1 MIEVVDAIVD
11 GALHGVSLCVER
23 GEVVALIGHN
33 GSGKSTLG
41 RLVCGAQLPQSG
53 TVCVDGASTANVPGR
68 ALVRR
73 LVGYVGQNPADQTV
87 STIVSDELAFGLWN
101 IGCAEGEI
109 AERVASSLDAVG
121 LAGFEDR
128 EVSSLSGGE
137 LQRLVLAS
145 ALAMEPGYL
154 VLDEVTS
161 QIDSTFRSQF
171 RGLVARLAGRGVGV
185 VLVTHDP
192 LEVLSCNRVLV
203 LDAGKVIWSGA
214 PGSLLVDYRDL
225 WDWVLPPNDYADAL
239 RCAVADGFDLAGGF
253 APAHLATWLRSVRAD
268 VRSDA
273 GSPLDADRDSGIG
286 RVAGRHLD
294 DHIVFGRNLDD
305 VIVAGRDSDSA
316 SVFGHNSDACGV
328 SGRDSDTHSV
338 SGRDSDTH
346 SVSGRKS
353 DTQVSQNGDF
363 SPDKGANVRIQL
375 DNGGGV
381 RIPPENGANVRISP
395 DNGINIRIMPENASN
410 SSIPSDGAGAFSAI
424 SGNDRVTE
432 SEPAREASSLAF
444 SHVSIAYENAEVLN
458 DISLSIPSGRVTLI
472 AGRSGAGKTT
482 LACLAAGLTKAQSG
496 SVLLGGTAPV
506 PGEVALAFQNP
517 EQQLFLETVEHE
529 LAFAP
534 RNLGCSEDEVARRV
548 SDAASQL
555 EIKELLPSDPFCLSG
570 GQARRVALAS
580 ILTLSPRAVVLD
592 EPTAG
597 LDAPAR
603 AALHRLV
610 QDLACKGLPVLV
622 VSHDLEEWLA
632 AADQVVLLADGTI
645 AWQGTPGALASDMDA
660 FARAGLEPPESWQ
673 LRELLA
679 QAEKRDSAGV
689 NGATLAKTATRDQ
702 KAGAVQGPEGVEA
715 QEPRATA
722 ARDSKSTAARDSK
735 STAAQGPK
743 AAVAR
748 ALKGVATQE
757 PSSHGLGVAAK
768 PSRKD
773 AAGRGLEDVDAR
785 VKVTLLLV
793 ATAALFAARAP
804 WTLAMWAMLC
814 LLVLRASGIGGKAVA
829 HALKPVAL
837 LFAFVVCANLVSCDG
852 SADVAIAGGVGIST
866 VGAARAATAVA
877 RIIMLVCLALS
888 VATSTT
894 PTKLA
899 HACTSLMRPLGHIGV
914 PIEDVGLVLSMALR
928 FIPVVSEEAGRIRLA
943 QRARGVNFDEGSV
956 LRRVRAWA
964 AVLTP
969 LVVGLFR
976 RADRVAE
983 SMDARC
989 YGQRSSGQ
997 HRRVPLQPADKLVLL
1012 GGLVVMAVLTV
1023 LSYSI

>member
-41 RLVCGAQLPQSG
+41 RLVCGAQVPQSG
-53 TVCVDGASTANVPGR
+53 AVCVDGASTANVPGR

-128 EVSSLSGGE
+128 EVPSLSGGE

-145 ALAMEPGYL
+145 VLAMEPGYL

-225 WDWVLPPNDYADAL
+225 WDWVLPPNGYADAL
-239 RCAVADGFDLAGGF
+239 RRAVADGFDLAGGF
-253 APAHLATWLRSVRAD
+253 APAQLATWLRSVRAD
-268 VRSDA
+268 GCAGA
-273 GSPLDADRDSGIG
+273 GSPLDA
-286 RVAGRHLD
+286 AL
-294 DHIVFGRNLDD
+294 
-305 VIVAGRDSDSA
+305 DSDSA
-316 SVFGHNSDACGV
+316 SVFG
-328 SGRDSDTHSV
+328 RDSDTHGV
-338 SGRDSDTH
+338 VGRDSDA
-346 SVSGRKS
+346 
-353 DTQVSQNGDF
+353 QVSQNGDF
-363 SPDKGANVRIQL
+363 SPDKGDNVRIL
-375 DNGGGV
+375 PDNEGRV
-381 RIPPENGANVRISP
+381 RIAPENGLDVRV
-395 DNGINIRIMPENASN
+395 MPENASG
-410 SSIPSDGAGAFSAI
+410 SSIPSDDVGALSAI
-424 SGNDRVTE
+424 SENDCGTE
-432 SEPAREASSLAF
+432 GKPVREASSLAF
-444 SHVSIAYENAEVLN
+444 GHVSISYENAEVLN
-458 DISLSIPSGRVTLI
+458 DISLSVPSGRVTLI

-548 SDAASQL
+548 SEAASQL

-603 AALHRLV
+603 SALHRLV
-610 QDLACKGLPVLV
+610 QDIACRGLPVLV

-632 AADQVVLLADGTI
+632 IADQVILLADGTI
-645 AWQGTPGALASDMDA
+645 AWQGTPDALASDIDA

-673 LRELLA
+673 LRELLV

-689 NGATLAKTATRDQ
+689 NGVVPVETAAQ
-702 KAGAVQGPEGVEA
+702 GQEAGTARGPEGSA
-715 QEPRATA
+715 TQEPEGSV
-722 ARDSKSTAARDSK
+722 ARDSKSA
-735 STAAQGPK
+735 AAQGPMAG
-743 AAVAR
+743 AAQEPEGTSA
-748 ALKGVATQE
+748 QE
-757 PSSHGLGVAAK
+757 PSSHGSEVAAK
-768 PSRKD
+768 PGRKD
-773 AAGRGLEDVDAR
+773 TAGRGLERVDAR
-785 VKVTLLLV
+785 VKVILLLV
-793 ATAALFAARAP
+793 ATASLFAARAP
-804 WTLAMWAMLC
+804 WALAIWAMLC

-829 HALKPVAL
+829 RALKPVAL
-837 LFAFVVCANLVSCDG
+837 LFAFIVCANLVSCDG
-852 SADVAIAGGVGIST
+852 SADVAFAGSVGIST
-866 VGAARAATAVA
+866 VGAARAVTAVA

-888 VATSTT
+888 VAESTT

>member
-41 RLVCGAQLPQSG
+41 RLACGAQLPQFG
-53 TVCVDGASTANVPGR
+53 AVCVDGASTANVPGR

-87 STIVSDELAFGLWN
+87 SNIVSDELAFGLWN

-109 AERVASSLDAVG
+109 TERVASSLDAVG

-128 EVSSLSGGE
+128 EVPSLSGGE

-145 ALAMEPGYL
+145 VLAMEPGYL

-171 RGLVARLAGRGVGV
+171 RSLVARLAGRGVGV

-225 WDWVLPPNDYADAL
+225 WDWVLPPNDYADTL

-268 VRSDA
+268 VRAGA

-286 RVAGRHLD
+286 RIA
-294 DHIVFGRNLDD
+294 
-305 VIVAGRDSDSA
+305 
-316 SVFGHNSDACGV
+316 GHNSDACG
-328 SGRDSDTHSV
+328 V

-353 DTQVSQNGDF
+353 DTQVSQNGEI
-363 SPDKGANVRIQL
+363 SPDKGANVRIQ
-375 DNGGGV
+375 
-381 RIPPENGANVRISP
+381 P

-432 SEPAREASSLAF
+432 GEPAREASSLAF

-472 AGRSGAGKTT
+472 VGRSGAGKTT

-689 NGATLAKTATRDQ
+689 NGATSAKTATRDQ
-702 KAGAVQGPEGVEA
+702 ETGAVQGPEGVEA

-722 ARDSKSTAARDSK
+722 ARDSKSTAA
-735 STAAQGPK
+735 QGSK

-785 VKVTLLLV
+785 VKVILLLV
-793 ATAALFAARAP
+793 ATTALFAARAP
-804 WTLAMWAMLC
+804 WTLAVWAMLC

-829 HALKPVAL
+829 RALKPVAL
-837 LFAFVVCANLVSCDG
+837 LFAFIVCANLVSCDG
-852 SADVAIAGGVGIST
+852 SADVAIAGSVGIST

>member
-11 GALHGVSLCVER
+11 GAFHGVSLCVER

-53 TVCVDGASTANVPGR
+53 AVCVDGASTANVPGR

-87 STIVSDELAFGLWN
+87 STIVSGELAFGLWN

-128 EVSSLSGGE
+128 EVPSLSGGE

-145 ALAMEPGYL
+145 VLAMEPCYL

-171 RGLVARLAGRGVGV
+171 RSLVARLAGRGVGV

-239 RCAVADGFDLAGGF
+239 RCAVADGFDLADGF
-253 APAHLATWLRSVRAD
+253 APAHLAAWLRSVRAD
-268 VRSDA
+268 VRSGA
-273 GSPLDADRDSGIG
+273 GSPLDADLDSGIG
-286 RVAGRHLD
+286 RVAG
-294 DHIVFGRNLDD
+294 N
-305 VIVAGRDSDSA
+305 
-316 SVFGHNSDACGV
+316 NSDA
-328 SGRDSDTHSV
+328 HSV
-338 SGRDSDTH
+338 VGRISY
-346 SVSGRKS
+346 
-353 DTQVSQNGDF
+353 TQVSQNGEI
-363 SPDKGANVRIQL
+363 SPDKGADVRIS
-375 DNGGGV
+375 
-381 RIPPENGANVRISP
+381 PENGASIRIAP
-395 DNGINIRIMPENASN
+395 ENGINIRIMPENASN

-424 SGNDRVTE
+424 SGNDRVAE
-432 SEPAREASSLAF
+432 GEPAREASSLAF

-689 NGATLAKTATRDQ
+689 NGATSAKTATRDQ
-702 KAGAVQGPEGVEA
+702 EAGAVRGPEGVEA
-715 QEPRATA
+715 QEPRA
-722 ARDSKSTAARDSK
+722 TAARDSK

-773 AAGRGLEDVDAR
+773 AAGRGLEGVDAR

-837 LFAFVVCANLVSCDG
+837 LFAFIVCANLVSCDG

-899 HACTSLMRPLGHIGV
+899 HACTSLMRPLGHFGV

>member
-1 MIEVVDAIVD
+1 MIEIVDAIVD
-11 GALHGVSLCVER
+11 GALYGVSLCVER

-53 TVCVDGASTANVPGR
+53 AVCVDGASTANVPGR

-109 AERVASSLDAVG
+109 AERVANSLDAVG

-128 EVSSLSGGE
+128 EVQSLSGGE

-145 ALAMEPGYL
+145 VLAMEPGYL

-161 QIDSTFRSQF
+161 QIDSTFRSKF
-171 RGLVARLAGRGVGV
+171 RSLVARLAGRGVGV

-214 PGSLLVDYRDL
+214 PGSLLVDNRDL
-225 WDWVLPPNDYADAL
+225 WDWVLPPNGYADAL
-239 RCAVADGFDLAGGF
+239 RRAVADGFDLAGGF
-253 APAHLATWLRSVRAD
+253 APAQLATWLRSVRAN
-268 VRSDA
+268 VRTGA
-273 GSPLDADRDSGIG
+273 GSPLDAGLDSGIA
-286 RVAGRHLD
+286 RVAERHLD
-294 DHIVFGRNLDD
+294 DRIVFGRNLDEAL
-305 VIVAGRDSDSA
+305 VVGRDSY
-316 SVFGHNSDACGV
+316 
-328 SGRDSDTHSV
+328 THSV
-338 SGRDSDTH
+338 VGRNSYA
-346 SVSGRKS
+346 
-353 DTQVSQNGDF
+353 QASQNGDF
-363 SPDKGANVRIQL
+363 SPDKGTNVRIL
-375 DNGGGV
+375 PDKEG
-381 RIPPENGANVRISP
+381 RVRISP
-395 DNGINIRIMPENASN
+395 ENGLDVRVMPENASN
-410 SSIPSDGAGAFSAI
+410 SSIPSDNTAVFSAI
-424 SGNDRVTE
+424 SENDCGTE
-432 SEPAREASSLAF
+432 GKPVREASSLAF
-444 SHVSIAYENAEVLN
+444 GHASIAYENAEVLN

-496 SVLLGGTAPV
+496 SVLLGGAAPV

-534 RNLGCSEDEVARRV
+534 RNLGCSEVEVARRV
-548 SDAASQL
+548 SEATSQL
-555 EIKELLPSDPFCLSG
+555 EIKDLLPSDPFCLSG

-603 AALHRLV
+603 AALHCLV

-632 AADQVVLLADGTI
+632 IADQVILLADGTI
-645 AWQGTPGALASDMDA
+645 AWQGTPDALASDIDA

-673 LRELLA
+673 LRELLV

-689 NGATLAKTATRDQ
+689 NGVVPVETAAQ
-702 KAGAVQGPEGVEA
+702 GQEAGTARGPEGSVA
-715 QEPRATA
+715 Q
-722 ARDSKSTAARDSK
+722 DSK

-743 AAVAR
+743 AGAAQEPEGTS
-748 ALKGVATQE
+748 AQE
-757 PSSHGLGVAAK
+757 PSSHGSEVAAK
-768 PSRKD
+768 PGRKD
-773 AAGRGLEDVDAR
+773 AAERGLEGVDAR
-785 VKVTLLLV
+785 VKVILLLV

-804 WTLAMWAMLC
+804 WTLAVWAMLC

-829 HALKPVAL
+829 RALKPVAL
-837 LFAFVVCANLVSCDG
+837 LFAFIVCANLVSCDG
-852 SADVAIAGGVGIST
+852 SADVAIAGSVGIST

-888 VATSTT
+888 VAESTT

-989 YGQRSSGQ
+989 YGQRSSGK

>member
-53 TVCVDGASTANVPGR
+53 AVCVDGASTANVPGR

-128 EVSSLSGGE
+128 EVPSLSGGE

-145 ALAMEPGYL
+145 VLAMEPGYL

-225 WDWVLPPNDYADAL
+225 WDWALPPNDYADAL

-253 APAHLATWLRSVRAD
+253 APAQLATWLRSVRAD
-268 VRSDA
+268 GCAGA
-273 GSPLDADRDSGIG
+273 GSLLD
-286 RVAGRHLD
+286 
-294 DHIVFGRNLDD
+294 
-305 VIVAGRDSDSA
+305 AGRDFDSA
-316 SVFGHNSDACGV
+316 SVSERNSDACGV
-328 SGRDSDTHSV
+328 FGRDSDA
-338 SGRDSDTH
+338 
-346 SVSGRKS
+346 
-353 DTQVSQNGDF
+353 QVSQNGDF
-363 SPDKGANVRIQL
+363 SPDKGDNVRIL
-375 DNGGGV
+375 PDKEG
-381 RIPPENGANVRISP
+381 RVRISP
-395 DNGINIRIMPENASN
+395 ENGTNARIAPDNGIGVRIMPENASD
-410 SSIPSDGAGAFSAI
+410 SSIPSDDAGAFNEI
-424 SGNDRVTE
+424 SENDCGTE
-432 SEPAREASSLAF
+432 GKPAREVSSLAF
-444 SHVSIAYENAEVLN
+444 SHVSIAYENAEALN

-517 EQQLFLETVEHE
+517 EQQLFLEKVEYE

-580 ILTLSPRAVVLD
+580 ILTLNPRAVVLD

-610 QDLACKGLPVLV
+610 RDIACKGLPVLV

-632 AADQVVLLADGTI
+632 IADQVVLLADGTI
-645 AWQGTPGALASDMDA
+645 AWQGTPGALASDIDA

-673 LRELLA
+673 LRELLV
-679 QAEKRDSAGV
+679 QAEKRDSTGV
-689 NGATLAKTATRDQ
+689 NGVVPVETAAQ
-702 KAGAVQGPEGVEA
+702 GQEAGTARGPEGSA
-715 QEPRATA
+715 TQEPEG
-722 ARDSKSTAARDSK
+722 SVARDSK

-743 AAVAR
+743 ATAAR
-748 ALKGVATQE
+748 ELKGVATQE
-757 PSSHGLGVAAK
+757 PSSHGSEVAAK
-768 PSRKD
+768 PGRKD
-773 AAGRGLEDVDAR
+773 AAGRGLEGVDAR
-785 VKVTLLLV
+785 VKVILLLV

-804 WTLAMWAMLC
+804 WALAMWAMLC

-829 HALKPVAL
+829 RALKPVAL
-837 LFAFVVCANLVSCDG
+837 LFAFIVCANLVSCDG
-852 SADVAIAGGVGIST
+852 SADVAIAGSVGIST
-866 VGAARAATAVA
+866 VGAARAVTAVA

-888 VATSTT
+888 VAASTT

-899 HACTSLMRPLGHIGV
+899 HACTSLMRPLGHFGV

-997 HRRVPLQPADKLVLL
+997 HRRAPLQPADKLVLL

>member
-145 ALAMEPGYL
+145 VLAMEPGYL

-171 RGLVARLAGRGVGV
+171 RGLVARFAGRGVGV

-225 WDWVLPPNDYADAL
+225 WDWVLPPIDYADAL

-268 VRSDA
+268 VRSGA
-273 GSPLDADRDSGIG
+273 GSPLDADRDSDNG
-286 RVAGRHLD
+286 RIA
-294 DHIVFGRNLDD
+294 
-305 VIVAGRDSDSA
+305 
-316 SVFGHNSDACGV
+316 GHN
-328 SGRDSDTHSV
+328 
-338 SGRDSDTH
+338 SDTH

-363 SPDKGANVRIQL
+363 SPDKGANVRIQP

-395 DNGINIRIMPENASN
+395 ENGINIRIMPENASN

-424 SGNDRVTE
+424 SGIDRGAE
-432 SEPAREASSLAF
+432 GEPAREASSLAF

-632 AADQVVLLADGTI
+632 IADQVVLLADGTI
-645 AWQGTPGALASDMDA
+645 AWQGTPGALASDMGA

-689 NGATLAKTATRDQ
+689 NGATSAKIATRDQ
-702 KAGAVQGPEGVEA
+702 EAGAAQGPEGVEA

-722 ARDSKSTAARDSK
+722 ARDSKSM
-735 STAAQGPK
+735 AAQGPK

-757 PSSHGLGVAAK
+757 SSSHGLGVAAK
-768 PSRKD
+768 SGRKD
-773 AAGRGLEDVDAR
+773 TAGRGLEGVDAR

-837 LFAFVVCANLVSCDG
+837 LFAFIVCANLVSCDG

>member
-1 MIEVVDAIVD
+1 MIEVVDTIVD

-53 TVCVDGASTANVPGR
+53 TVCVDGASTANVPER

-128 EVSSLSGGE
+128 EVPSLSGGE

-145 ALAMEPGYL
+145 VLAMEPGYL

-171 RGLVARLAGRGVGV
+171 RSLVACLAGRGVGV

-253 APAHLATWLRSVRAD
+253 APAHLATWLRSVRAEG
-268 VRSDA
+268 RAGA
-273 GSPLDADRDSGIG
+273 GSPLDA
-286 RVAGRHLD
+286 
-294 DHIVFGRNLDD
+294 
-305 VIVAGRDSDSA
+305 GRDSDNGRIA
-316 SVFGHNSDACGV
+316 GHNSDACG
-328 SGRDSDTHSV
+328 V

-363 SPDKGANVRIQL
+363 SPDKGANVRISP

-395 DNGINIRIMPENASN
+395 ENGINIRIMPDNASN
-410 SSIPSDGAGAFSAI
+410 FSIPSDGAGAFSAI
-424 SGNDRVTE
+424 SGNDRGAE
-432 SEPAREASSLAF
+432 DEPAREASSLAF

-482 LACLAAGLTKAQSG
+482 LACLAAGLAKAQSG

-603 AALHRLV
+603 AALHCLV

-689 NGATLAKTATRDQ
+689 NGATSAKTATRDQ
-702 KAGAVQGPEGVEA
+702 EAGAVQGPEGVEA
-715 QEPRATA
+715 QEPRA
-722 ARDSKSTAARDSK
+722 TAARDSK

-837 LFAFVVCANLVSCDG
+837 LFAFIVCANLVSCDG
-852 SADVAIAGGVGIST
+852 SADVAIAGSVGIST

-899 HACTSLMRPLGHIGV
+899 RACTSLMRPLGHIGV

>member
-41 RLVCGAQLPQSG
+41 RLVCGAELPQSG

-109 AERVASSLDAVG
+109 TERVASSLDAVG

-128 EVSSLSGGE
+128 EVPSLSGGE

-145 ALAMEPGYL
+145 VLAMEPGYL

-171 RGLVARLAGRGVGV
+171 RSLVARLAGRGVGV

-268 VRSDA
+268 VRSGA
-273 GSPLDADRDSGIG
+273 GSPLDADLDSGIG
-286 RVAGRHLD
+286 RIAGRHLD

-305 VIVAGRDSDSA
+305 AIVSGRDSDSA
-316 SVFGHNSDACGV
+316 SVFGHNSD
-328 SGRDSDTHSV
+328 
-338 SGRDSDTH
+338 TH

-353 DTQVSQNGDF
+353 DAQASQNGDI
-363 SPDKGANVRIQL
+363 SPDKGDNVRIQP

-395 DNGINIRIMPENASN
+395 DNGINIRIMPENDSN

-424 SGNDRVTE
+424 SGNDRGTE
-432 SEPAREASSLAF
+432 GEPAREASSLAF

-482 LACLAAGLTKAQSG
+482 LACLAAGLAKAQSG

-632 AADQVVLLADGTI
+632 IADQVVLLADGTI
-645 AWQGTPGALASDMDA
+645 AWQGTPAALASDMDA
-660 FARAGLEPPESWQ
+660 FARAGLKPPESWQ

-689 NGATLAKTATRDQ
+689 NGATSVEA
-702 KAGAVQGPEGVEA
+702 AVQGQEAGAARGPEGSVA
-715 QEPRATA
+715 Q
-722 ARDSKSTAARDSK
+722 DSK
-735 STAAQGPK
+735 STAAQGPMAG
-743 AAVAR
+743 AAQEPEGTSA
-748 ALKGVATQE
+748 QE
-757 PSSHGLGVAAK
+757 PSSHGSEVAAR
-768 PSRKD
+768 PGRKD
-773 AAGRGLEDVDAR
+773 AAGRGLEGVDAR

-829 HALKPVAL
+829 RALKPVAL
-837 LFAFVVCANLVSCDG
+837 LFAFIVCANLVSCDG
-852 SADVAIAGGVGIST
+852 SADVAIAGSVGIST
-866 VGAARAATAVA
+866 VGAARAATAMA

>member
-41 RLVCGAQLPQSG
+41 RLVCGAQVPQSG
-53 TVCVDGASTANVPGR
+53 AVCVDGASTANVPGR

-128 EVSSLSGGE
+128 EVPSLSGGE

-145 ALAMEPGYL
+145 VLAMEPGYL

-171 RGLVARLAGRGVGV
+171 RSLVARLAGRGVGV

-253 APAHLATWLRSVRAD
+253 APTQLAMWFRSVRAEG
-268 VRSDA
+268 RAGA
-273 GSPLDADRDSGIG
+273 GSPLDAGRDSGIG
-286 RVAGRHLD
+286 RVAGHNSD
-294 DHIVFGRNLDD
+294 THS
-305 VIVAGRDSDSA
+305 VAGRDSDA
-316 SVFGHNSDACGV
+316 QA
-328 SGRDSDTHSV
+328 
-338 SGRDSDTH
+338 
-346 SVSGRKS
+346 
-353 DTQVSQNGDF
+353 SQNGDF
-363 SPDKGANVRIQL
+363 SPDKGANVRIQP

-410 SSIPSDGAGAFSAI
+410 SSISSDGAGAFSAI
-424 SGNDRVTE
+424 SGNDRGAE
-432 SEPAREASSLAF
+432 GEPAREASSLAF

-534 RNLGCSEDEVARRV
+534 RNLGCSEDKVARRV

-555 EIKELLPSDPFCLSG
+555 EIKELLPSDPFSLSG

-632 AADQVVLLADGTI
+632 AADQVVLLADSTI
-645 AWQGTPGALASDMDA
+645 AWQGTPGALASDMGA

-689 NGATLAKTATRDQ
+689 NGATSAKTATRDQ
-702 KAGAVQGPEGVEA
+702 EAGAARGPEGVEA
-715 QEPRATA
+715 QEPRA
-722 ARDSKSTAARDSK
+722 TAARDSK

-773 AAGRGLEDVDAR
+773 TAGRGLEGVDAR

-793 ATAALFAARAP
+793 ATAVLFAARAP
-804 WTLAMWAMLC
+804 WTLAVWAMLC

-829 HALKPVAL
+829 RALKPVAL
-837 LFAFVVCANLVSCDG
+837 LFAFIVCANLVSCDG
-852 SADVAIAGGVGIST
+852 SADVAIAGSVGIST

-888 VATSTT
+888 VAASTT

-899 HACTSLMRPLGHIGV
+899 HACTSLMGPLGHIGV

-943 QRARGVNFDEGSV
+943 QRSRGVNFDEGSV

-997 HRRVPLQPADKLVLL
+997 YRRMPLQPADKLVLL

>member
-53 TVCVDGASTANVPGR
+53 AVCVDGAFTANVPGR

-101 IGCAEGEI
+101 IGCTEGEI
-109 AERVASSLDAVG
+109 AERVANSLDAVG

-128 EVSSLSGGE
+128 EVQSLSGGE

-145 ALAMEPGYL
+145 VLAMEPGYL

-171 RGLVARLAGRGVGV
+171 RDLVARLAGRGVGV

-192 LEVLSCNRVLV
+192 LEVLSCNRALV

-225 WDWVLPPNDYADAL
+225 WDWVLPPNGYADAL
-239 RCAVADGFDLAGGF
+239 RRAVTDGFDLAGGF
-253 APAHLATWLRSVRAD
+253 APAQLATWLRSVRAD
-268 VRSDA
+268 VRIGA
-273 GSPLDADRDSGIG
+273 GSPLDAGLDSY
-286 RVAGRHLD
+286 
-294 DHIVFGRNLDD
+294 
-305 VIVAGRDSDSA
+305 SA
-316 SVFGHNSDACGV
+316 
-328 SGRDSDTHSV
+328 SV
-338 SGRDSDTH
+338 SGRDSDACG
-346 SVSGRKS
+346 VFGRDS
-353 DTQVSQNGDF
+353 DAQVSQNGDF
-363 SPDKGANVRIQL
+363 SPDKGANVRIPPDKEGRVGISL
-375 DNGGGV
+375 ENGIGV
-381 RIPPENGANVRISP
+381 RIV
-395 DNGINIRIMPENASN
+395 PENASG

-424 SGNDRVTE
+424 SGNNRGVED
-432 SEPAREASSLAF
+432 EPVREASSLAF
-444 SHVSIAYENAEVLN
+444 SHVSIAYENADVLN
-458 DISLSIPSGRVTLI
+458 DISLSVPSGRVTLI

-548 SDAASQL
+548 SEAASQL

-580 ILTLSPRAVVLD
+580 ILTLNPRAVVLD

-610 QDLACKGLPVLV
+610 QDIACKGLPVLV

-632 AADQVVLLADGTI
+632 IADQVVLLADGTI
-645 AWQGTPGALASDMDA
+645 AWQGTPAALASDIDA

-673 LRELLA
+673 LRELLV

-689 NGATLAKTATRDQ
+689 NGATSVEA
-702 KAGAVQGPEGVEA
+702 AVQGQEAGAARGPEGSVA
-715 QEPRATA
+715 Q
-722 ARDSKSTAARDSK
+722 DSR
-735 STAAQGPK
+735 STAAQGPMAG
-743 AAVAR
+743 AAQEPEGTSA
-748 ALKGVATQE
+748 QE
-757 PSSHGLGVAAK
+757 PSSHGSEVAAR
-768 PSRKD
+768 PGRKD
-773 AAGRGLEDVDAR
+773 AAGRGLEGVDAR
-785 VKVTLLLV
+785 VKVILLLV

-804 WTLAMWAMLC
+804 WALAMWAMLC

-829 HALKPVAL
+829 RALKPVAL
-837 LFAFVVCANLVSCDG
+837 LFAFIVCANLVSCDG
-852 SADVAIAGGVGIST
+852 SADVAIAGSVGIST

-888 VATSTT
+888 VAASTT

-989 YGQRSSGQ
+989 YGQRSSGK

-1012 GGLVVMAVLTV
+1012 GGLVVMAALTV

>member
-41 RLVCGAQLPQSG
+41 GLVCGAQLPQSG

-128 EVSSLSGGE
+128 EVPSLSGGE

-145 ALAMEPGYL
+145 VLAMEPGYL

-171 RGLVARLAGRGVGV
+171 RSLVARLAGRGVGV

-192 LEVLSCNRVLV
+192 LEVLSSNRVLV

-253 APAHLATWLRSVRAD
+253 APAHLATWLRSVRAEG
-268 VRSDA
+268 RAGA
-273 GSPLDADRDSGIG
+273 GSP
-286 RVAGRHLD
+286 H
-294 DHIVFGRNLDD
+294 D
-305 VIVAGRDSDSA
+305 VGRDSDNGRIA
-316 SVFGHNSDACGV
+316 GHNSDA
-328 SGRDSDTHSV
+328 HSV
-338 SGRDSDTH
+338 VRRISY
-346 SVSGRKS
+346 
-353 DTQVSQNGDF
+353 TQVSQNGEN
-363 SPDKGANVRIQL
+363 SPDKGANVRIS
-375 DNGGGV
+375 
-381 RIPPENGANVRISP
+381 PE
-395 DNGINIRIMPENASN
+395 NGINIRIMPENDSN

-432 SEPAREASSLAF
+432 GEPAREASSLAF

-645 AWQGTPGALASDMDA
+645 AWQGTPGALASDIDA

-689 NGATLAKTATRDQ
+689 NGATSAKTATRDQ
-702 KAGAVQGPEGVEA
+702 EAGAARGSEGVEA

-722 ARDSKSTAARDSK
+722 ARDSKSTAA
-735 STAAQGPK
+735 QGPK
-743 AAVAR
+743 ATVAR
-748 ALKGVATQE
+748 ALKGAATQE
-757 PSSHGLGVAAK
+757 PSSHGSEIAAK

-773 AAGRGLEDVDAR
+773 TAGSGLEGVDAR
-785 VKVTLLLV
+785 VEVTLLLV

-837 LFAFVVCANLVSCDG
+837 LFAFIVCANLVSCDG
-852 SADVAIAGGVGIST
+852 SADVAIAGSVGIST
-866 VGAARAATAVA
+866 VGAARAATAVS
-877 RIIMLVCLALS
+877 RVIMLVCLALS

-1012 GGLVVMAVLTV
+1012 GGLVVMAALTV

>member
-1 MIEVVDAIVD
+1 MIEIVDAIVD

-41 RLVCGAQLPQSG
+41 RLVCGTQLPQSG
-53 TVCVDGASTANVPGR
+53 AVCVDGASTANVPGR

-101 IGCAEGEI
+101 IGCTEGEI
-109 AERVASSLDAVG
+109 AERVANSLDAVG

-128 EVSSLSGGE
+128 EVQSLSGGE

-145 ALAMEPGYL
+145 VLAMEPGYL

-171 RGLVARLAGRGVGV
+171 RDLVARLAGRGVGV

-192 LEVLSCNRVLV
+192 LEVLSCNRALV

-225 WDWVLPPNDYADAL
+225 WDWVLPPNGYADAL
-239 RCAVADGFDLAGGF
+239 RRAVTDGFDLAGGF
-253 APAHLATWLRSVRAD
+253 APAQLATWLRSVRAD
-268 VRSDA
+268 VRIGA
-273 GSPLDADRDSGIG
+273 GSPLDAGLDSY
-286 RVAGRHLD
+286 
-294 DHIVFGRNLDD
+294 
-305 VIVAGRDSDSA
+305 SA
-316 SVFGHNSDACGV
+316 
-328 SGRDSDTHSV
+328 SV
-338 SGRDSDTH
+338 SGRDSDACG
-346 SVSGRKS
+346 VFGRDS
-353 DTQVSQNGDF
+353 DAQVSQNGDF
-363 SPDKGANVRIQL
+363 SPDKGANVRIPPDKEGRVGISL
-375 DNGGGV
+375 ENGIGV
-381 RIPPENGANVRISP
+381 RIV
-395 DNGINIRIMPENASN
+395 PENASG

-424 SGNDRVTE
+424 SGNNRGVED
-432 SEPAREASSLAF
+432 EPVREASSLAF
-444 SHVSIAYENAEVLN
+444 SHVSIAYENADVLN
-458 DISLSIPSGRVTLI
+458 DISLSVPSGRVTLI

-548 SDAASQL
+548 GEAASQL

-603 AALHRLV
+603 SALHRLV
-610 QDLACKGLPVLV
+610 QDIACKGLPVLV

-632 AADQVVLLADGTI
+632 IADQVVLLADGTI
-645 AWQGTPGALASDMDA
+645 AWKGTPGALASDIDA

-673 LRELLA
+673 LRELLV

-689 NGATLAKTATRDQ
+689 NGVVPVETAAQ
-702 KAGAVQGPEGVEA
+702 GQEAGTARGPEGSA
-715 QEPRATA
+715 TQEPEG
-722 ARDSKSTAARDSK
+722 SVARDSK

-743 AAVAR
+743 ATAAR
-748 ALKGVATQE
+748 ELKGVATQE
-757 PSSHGLGVAAK
+757 PSSHGSEVAAK
-768 PSRKD
+768 PGRKD
-773 AAGRGLEDVDAR
+773 AAGRGLEGVDAR

-804 WTLAMWAMLC
+804 WALAMWAMLC

-829 HALKPVAL
+829 RALKPVAL
-837 LFAFVVCANLVSCDG
+837 LFAFIVCANLVSCDG
-852 SADVAIAGGVGIST
+852 SADVAIAGSVGIST

-888 VATSTT
+888 VAASTT

-899 HACTSLMRPLGHIGV
+899 QACTSLMRPLGHIGV
-914 PIEDVGLVLSMALR
+914 PIEDVGLVLAMALR

-964 AVLTP
+964 AVFTP

-989 YGQRSSGQ
+989 YGQRSSGKY
-997 HRRVPLQPADKLVLL
+997 RRVPLQPADKLVLL

>member
-53 TVCVDGASTANVPGR
+53 AVCVDGSSTANVPGR

-109 AERVASSLDAVG
+109 TERVASSLDAVG

-128 EVSSLSGGE
+128 EVPSLSGGE

-145 ALAMEPGYL
+145 VLAMEPGYL

-171 RGLVARLAGRGVGV
+171 RSLVARLAGRGVGV

-239 RCAVADGFDLAGGF
+239 RRAVADGFDLAGGF
-253 APAHLATWLRSVRAD
+253 APAQLATWLRCVRAEG
-268 VRSDA
+268 RAGA
-273 GSPLDADRDSGIG
+273 GSPLDAGRDSDNG
-286 RVAGRHLD
+286 RIAGHNSD
-294 DHIVFGRNLDD
+294 AHSVVGRNLDD

-316 SVFGHNSDACGV
+316 SVFGHNSGACG
-328 SGRDSDTHSV
+328 V

-363 SPDKGANVRIQL
+363 SPDNGANVRISP

-395 DNGINIRIMPENASN
+395 ENGINIRIMPENASN
-410 SSIPSDGAGAFSAI
+410 SSIPSDDAGAFSTI
-424 SGNDRVTE
+424 SGNDRGAE
-432 SEPAREASSLAF
+432 GEPAREASSLAF

-555 EIKELLPSDPFCLSG
+555 EIEELLPSDPFFLSG

-645 AWQGTPGALASDMDA
+645 AWQGTPGELASDMDA

-689 NGATLAKTATRDQ
+689 NGATSAKTATRDQ
-702 KAGAVQGPEGVEA
+702 EAGAVQGPEGVEA

-722 ARDSKSTAARDSK
+722 ARDSKG
-735 STAAQGPK
+735 TAAQGPK

-748 ALKGVATQE
+748 ASKGVATQE
-757 PSSHGLGVAAK
+757 PSSHGSEIAAK
-768 PSRKD
+768 SGRKD
-773 AAGRGLEDVDAR
+773 AAGRGLEGVDAR

-829 HALKPVAL
+829 RALKPVAL
-837 LFAFVVCANLVSCDG
+837 LFAFIVCANLVSCDG
-852 SADVAIAGGVGIST
+852 SADVAIAGSVGIST
-866 VGAARAATAVA
+866 VGATRAATAVS

>member
-109 AERVASSLDAVG
+109 AERVANSLDAVG

-128 EVSSLSGGE
+128 EVPSLSGGE

-145 ALAMEPGYL
+145 VLAMEPGYL

-171 RGLVARLAGRGVGV
+171 RGLVERLAGRGVGV

-239 RCAVADGFDLAGGF
+239 RCAVADGFDLADGF
-253 APAHLATWLRSVRAD
+253 APAHLATWLRSVRAEG
-268 VRSDA
+268 RAGA
-273 GSPLDADRDSGIG
+273 GSPLDAGRDSGIG

-294 DHIVFGRNLDD
+294 DLIVFGRNLDD

-316 SVFGHNSDACGV
+316 SVFGRNSDACG
-328 SGRDSDTHSV
+328 
-338 SGRDSDTH
+338 
-346 SVSGRKS
+346 VSGRKS

-363 SPDKGANVRIQL
+363 S
-375 DNGGGV
+375 
-381 RIPPENGANVRISP
+381 PENGANVRISP
-395 DNGINIRIMPENASN
+395 DNGINIRIMPENDSN
-410 SSIPSDGAGAFSAI
+410 SSIPSDVAGTFSAI
-424 SGNDRVTE
+424 SGNDRGAE
-432 SEPAREASSLAF
+432 GEPAREASSLTF

-482 LACLAAGLTKAQSG
+482 LACLAAGLAKAQSG
-496 SVLLGGTAPV
+496 SVLLGGTVPV

-645 AWQGTPGALASDMDA
+645 AWQGTPGALASDIDA

-689 NGATLAKTATRDQ
+689 NGATSAKTATRDQ
-702 KAGAVQGPEGVEA
+702 EAGAARGPEGVEA

-722 ARDSKSTAARDSK
+722 ARDSKSTAA
-735 STAAQGPK
+735 QGPK
-743 AAVAR
+743 ATVAR
-748 ALKGVATQE
+748 TLKGAATQE
-757 PSSHGLGVAAK
+757 PSSHGSDVAAR

-773 AAGRGLEDVDAR
+773 TAGRGLEGVDAR

-804 WTLAMWAMLC
+804 WTLVMWAMLC

-829 HALKPVAL
+829 RALKPVAL
-837 LFAFVVCANLVSCDG
+837 LFAFIVCANLVSCDG

>member
-1 MIEVVDAIVD
+1 MIEIVDAIVD

-41 RLVCGAQLPQSG
+41 RLVCGAQVPQSG
-53 TVCVDGASTANVPGR
+53 AVCVDGASTANVPGR

-101 IGCAEGEI
+101 IGCTEGEI
-109 AERVASSLDAVG
+109 AERVANSLNAVG

-128 EVSSLSGGE
+128 EVQSLSGGE
-137 LQRLVLAS
+137 LQRLALAS
-145 ALAMEPGYL
+145 VLAMEPGYL

-171 RGLVARLAGRGVGV
+171 RSLVSRLAGRGVGV

-192 LEVLSCNRVLV
+192 LEVLSCNRALV

-225 WDWVLPPNDYADAL
+225 WDWVLPPNGYADPL
-239 RCAVADGFDLAGGF
+239 RRAVADGFDLAGGF
-253 APAHLATWLRSVRAD
+253 APAQLATWLRSVRAD
-268 VRSDA
+268 GCAGAGSLLDA
-273 GSPLDADRDSGIG
+273 GL
-286 RVAGRHLD
+286 
-294 DHIVFGRNLDD
+294 
-305 VIVAGRDSDSA
+305 DSDSA
-316 SVFGHNSDACGV
+316 SVFGRDSDARGV
-328 SGRDSDTHSV
+328 FGRDSDA
-338 SGRDSDTH
+338 
-346 SVSGRKS
+346 
-353 DTQVSQNGDF
+353 QVSQNGDF
-363 SPDKGANVRIQL
+363 SPDKGANVRIL
-375 DNGGGV
+375 PDNEGRV
-381 RIPPENGANVRISP
+381 RIRPDKGANVRISP
-395 DNGINIRIMPENASN
+395 ENGVDVRVMPENASN
-410 SSIPSDGAGAFSAI
+410 SPIPSDNTAVFSAI
-424 SGNDRVTE
+424 SENDCGTE
-432 SEPAREASSLAF
+432 GKPVREASSLAF
-444 SHVSIAYENAEVLN
+444 SHVSIAYENADVLN
-458 DISLSIPSGRVTLI
+458 DISLSVPSGRVTLI

-548 SDAASQL
+548 SEAASQL

-603 AALHRLV
+603 SALHRLV
-610 QDLACKGLPVLV
+610 QDIACKGLPVLV

-632 AADQVVLLADGTI
+632 IADQVILLADGTI
-645 AWQGTPGALASDMDA
+645 AWQGTPDALASDIDA

-673 LRELLA
+673 LRELLV

-689 NGATLAKTATRDQ
+689 NGATSVETAAQ
-702 KAGAVQGPEGVEA
+702 GQEAAAAWGSEGSVAQGPEGLAA
-715 QEPRATA
+715 QEPKATA
-722 ARDSKSTAARDSK
+722 AREM
-735 STAAQGPK
+735 
-743 AAVAR
+743 
-748 ALKGVATQE
+748 KGVATQE
-757 PSSHGLGVAAK
+757 PSSHGSEVAAK
-768 PSRKD
+768 PGQKD
-773 AAGRGLEDVDAR
+773 TAGRGLEGVDAR
-785 VKVTLLLV
+785 VKVILLLV
-793 ATAALFAARAP
+793 ATAALFSARAP
-804 WTLAMWAMLC
+804 WALAMWAMLC

-829 HALKPVAL
+829 RALKPVAL
-837 LFAFVVCANLVSCDG
+837 LFAFIVCANLVSCDG
-852 SADVAIAGGVGIST
+852 SADVAIAGSVGIST

-888 VATSTT
+888 VAASTT

-899 HACTSLMRPLGHIGV
+899 QACTSLMRPLGHIGV

-989 YGQRSSGQ
+989 YGQRSSGK

>member
-1 MIEVVDAIVD
+1 MIEIVDAIVD
-11 GALHGVSLCVER
+11 GALYGVSLCVER

-41 RLVCGAQLPQSG
+41 RLVCGTQLPQSG
-53 TVCVDGASTANVPGR
+53 AVCVDGASTANVPGR

-109 AERVASSLDAVG
+109 AERVANSLNAVG

-128 EVSSLSGGE
+128 EVQSLSGGE
-137 LQRLVLAS
+137 LQRLALAS
-145 ALAMEPGYL
+145 VLAMEPGYL

-171 RGLVARLAGRGVGV
+171 RSLVSRLAGRGVGV

-192 LEVLSCNRVLV
+192 LEVLSCNRALV

-225 WDWVLPPNDYADAL
+225 WDWVLPPNGYADAL
-239 RCAVADGFDLAGGF
+239 RRAVADGFDLAGGF
-253 APAHLATWLRSVRAD
+253 APAQLATWLRSVRAD
-268 VRSDA
+268 GCAGA
-273 GSPLDADRDSGIG
+273 GSPLDAGLDSYSAS
-286 RVAGRHLD
+286 VS
-294 DHIVFGRNLDD
+294 
-305 VIVAGRDSDSA
+305 GRDSDSA
-316 SVFGHNSDACGV
+316 SVFGRNLDDDLVAGRNSYAHGV
-328 SGRDSDTHSV
+328 VGRNSYA
-338 SGRDSDTH
+338 
-346 SVSGRKS
+346 
-353 DTQVSQNGDF
+353 QVPQNGDF
-363 SPDKGANVRIQL
+363 SPGKGANVRIL
-375 DNGGGV
+375 PDKEG
-381 RIPPENGANVRISP
+381 RVRISP
-395 DNGINIRIMPENASN
+395 ENGVDVRVMPENASN
-410 SSIPSDGAGAFSAI
+410 SPIPSDGAGAFSAI
-424 SGNDRVTE
+424 SENDCGTE
-432 SEPAREASSLAF
+432 GKPVREASSLAF
-444 SHVSIAYENAEVLN
+444 GNVSISYENAEVLN
-458 DISLSIPSGRVTLI
+458 DISLSVPSGRVTLI

-548 SDAASQL
+548 SEAASQL
-555 EIKELLPSDPFCLSG
+555 EIKELLPSYPFCLSG

-610 QDLACKGLPVLV
+610 RDIACKGLPVLV

-632 AADQVVLLADGTI
+632 IADQVILLADGTI
-645 AWQGTPGALASDMDA
+645 AWQGTPDALASDIDA

-673 LRELLA
+673 LRELLV

-689 NGATLAKTATRDQ
+689 NGVVPVETAAQ
-702 KAGAVQGPEGVEA
+702 GQEAGTARGPEGSA
-715 QEPRATA
+715 TQEPEG
-722 ARDSKSTAARDSK
+722 SVARDSK

-743 AAVAR
+743 ATATR
-748 ALKGVATQE
+748 ELKGVATQE
-757 PSSHGLGVAAK
+757 PSSHGSEVAAK
-768 PSRKD
+768 PGRKD
-773 AAGRGLEDVDAR
+773 AAGRGLEGVDAR
-785 VKVTLLLV
+785 VKVILLLV

-804 WTLAMWAMLC
+804 WALAMWAMLC

-829 HALKPVAL
+829 RALKPVAL
-837 LFAFVVCANLVSCDG
+837 LFAFIVCANLVSCDG
-852 SADVAIAGGVGIST
+852 SADVAIAGSVGIST

-888 VATSTT
+888 VAASTT

-989 YGQRSSGQ
+989 YGQRSSGK

-1012 GGLVVMAVLTV
+1012 GGLVVMAALTV

>member
-128 EVSSLSGGE
+128 EVPSLSGGE

-145 ALAMEPGYL
+145 VLAMEPGYL

-171 RGLVARLAGRGVGV
+171 RSLVARLVGRGVGV

-239 RCAVADGFDLAGGF
+239 RCAVADGFDLVGGF
-253 APAHLATWLRSVRAD
+253 APAHLATWLRSVRAEG
-268 VRSDA
+268 RAGA
-273 GSPLDADRDSGIG
+273 GSPLDA
-286 RVAGRHLD
+286 
-294 DHIVFGRNLDD
+294 
-305 VIVAGRDSDSA
+305 GRDSDNGRIA
-316 SVFGHNSDACGV
+316 GHNSDAHGV
-328 SGRDSDTHSV
+328 V
-338 SGRDSDTH
+338 
-346 SVSGRKS
+346 GRKS

-363 SPDKGANVRIQL
+363 SPDKGANVRIQPDKGDNVRIQP

-395 DNGINIRIMPENASN
+395 DNGINIRIMPENDSN

-424 SGNDRVTE
+424 SGNDRGAE
-432 SEPAREASSLAF
+432 GEPAREASSLAF

-632 AADQVVLLADGTI
+632 IADQVVLLADGTI
-645 AWQGTPGALASDMDA
+645 AWQGTPGALASDIDA

-689 NGATLAKTATRDQ
+689 NGATSAKTATRDQ
-702 KAGAVQGPEGVEA
+702 EAGAARGPEGVEP

-722 ARDSKSTAARDSK
+722 ARDSKSTAA
-735 STAAQGPK
+735 QGPK
-743 AAVAR
+743 ATVAR
-748 ALKGVATQE
+748 TLKGAATQE
-757 PSSHGLGVAAK
+757 PSSHGSEVAAK

-773 AAGRGLEDVDAR
+773 TAGRGLEGVDAR

-814 LLVLRASGIGGKAVA
+814 LLVLRSSGIGGKAVA

-837 LFAFVVCANLVSCDG
+837 LFAFIVCANLVSCDG
-852 SADVAIAGGVGIST
+852 SADVAIAGSVGIST

>member
-41 RLVCGAQLPQSG
+41 RLVCGAQVPQSG
-53 TVCVDGASTANVPGR
+53 AVCVDGASTANVPGR

-101 IGCAEGEI
+101 IGCTEGEI
-109 AERVASSLDAVG
+109 AERVANSLNAVG

-128 EVSSLSGGE
+128 EVQSLSGGE

-145 ALAMEPGYL
+145 VLAMEPGYL

-161 QIDSTFRSQF
+161 QIDSTFRAQF
-171 RGLVARLAGRGVGV
+171 RSLVAHLAGRGVGV

-203 LDAGKVIWSGA
+203 LDAGEVIWSGA

-225 WDWVLPPNDYADAL
+225 WDRVLPPNGYSDAV
-239 RCAVADGFDLAGGF
+239 RSAVADGFDLAGGF
-253 APAHLATWLRSVRAD
+253 APAQLAAWLRSVRAD
-268 VRSDA
+268 GCAGA
-273 GSPLDADRDSGIG
+273 GSPLDAGLDSY
-286 RVAGRHLD
+286 
-294 DHIVFGRNLDD
+294 
-305 VIVAGRDSDSA
+305 SA
-316 SVFGHNSDACGV
+316 
-328 SGRDSDTHSV
+328 SV
-338 SGRDSDTH
+338 SGRDSDAH
-346 SVSGRKS
+346 SVFGRDS
-353 DTQVSQNGDF
+353 DAQVSQNGDF
-363 SPDKGANVRIQL
+363 SPDKGANVRIL
-375 DNGGGV
+375 PDNEGRV
-381 RIPPENGANVRISP
+381 RIRPDKGANVRISP
-395 DNGINIRIMPENASN
+395 ENGVDVRVMPENASN
-410 SSIPSDGAGAFSAI
+410 SPIPSDGAGAFSAI
-424 SGNDRVTE
+424 SGNNRGVEDK
-432 SEPAREASSLAF
+432 PAREASSLAF
-444 SHVSIAYENAEVLN
+444 SHVSIAYENADVLN
-458 DISLSIPSGRVTLI
+458 DISLSVPSGRVTLI

-548 SDAASQL
+548 SEAASQL

-580 ILTLSPRAVVLD
+580 ILTLNPRAVVFD

-610 QDLACKGLPVLV
+610 QDIACKGLPVLV

-632 AADQVVLLADGTI
+632 IADQVVLLADGTI
-645 AWQGTPGALASDMDA
+645 AWQGTPAALASDMDA

-689 NGATLAKTATRDQ
+689 NGATSANRVAQ
-702 KAGAVQGPEGVEA
+702 GQEAAAAWGPEGSVAQGPEGL
-715 QEPRATA
+715 
-722 ARDSKSTAARDSK
+722 
-735 STAAQGPK
+735 AAQGPK
-743 AAVAR
+743 ATAAR
-748 ALKGVATQE
+748 ELKGVATQE
-757 PSSHGLGVAAK
+757 PSSHGSGVAAK
-768 PSRKD
+768 PGRKNT
-773 AAGRGLEDVDAR
+773 AGRGLEGVDAR
-785 VKVTLLLV
+785 VKVILLLV

-804 WTLAMWAMLC
+804 WALAMWAMLC

-829 HALKPVAL
+829 RALKPVAL
-837 LFAFVVCANLVSCDG
+837 LFAFIVCANLVSCDG
-852 SADVAIAGGVGIST
+852 SADVAIAGSVGIST

-888 VATSTT
+888 VAASTT

-943 QRARGVNFDEGSV
+943 QRARGVNFDERSV

-989 YGQRSSGQ
+989 YGQRSSGK

-1012 GGLVVMAVLTV
+1012 GGLVVMAALTV

>member
-41 RLVCGAQLPQSG
+41 RLVCGAQVPQSG
-53 TVCVDGASTANVPGR
+53 AVCVDGASTANVPGR

-101 IGCAEGEI
+101 IGCTEGEI
-109 AERVASSLDAVG
+109 AERVANSLDAVG

-128 EVSSLSGGE
+128 EVQSLSGGE

-145 ALAMEPGYL
+145 VLAMEPGYL

-171 RGLVARLAGRGVGV
+171 RSLVARLAGRGVGV

-203 LDAGKVIWSGA
+203 LDAGEVIWSGA

-225 WDWVLPPNDYADAL
+225 WDRVLPPNGYSDAL
-239 RCAVADGFDLAGGF
+239 RSAVADGFDLAGGF
-253 APAHLATWLRSVRAD
+253 APAHLATWLRGVRAD
-268 VRSDA
+268 GCAGA
-273 GSPLDADRDSGIG
+273 GSLLD
-286 RVAGRHLD
+286 
-294 DHIVFGRNLDD
+294 
-305 VIVAGRDSDSA
+305 AGRDSDSA
-316 SVFGHNSDACGV
+316 SVFGQ
-328 SGRDSDTHSV
+328 DSDSASV
-338 SGRDSDTH
+338 FGRNSYA
-346 SVSGRKS
+346 
-353 DTQVSQNGDF
+353 QASQNGDY
-363 SPDKGANVRIQL
+363 SPDKGTNVRILPDKEGRAQ
-375 DNGGGV
+375 
-381 RIPPENGANVRISP
+381 ISPENGVNVRV
-395 DNGINIRIMPENASN
+395 MPENASN
-410 SSIPSDGAGAFSAI
+410 SPIPSDGAGAFSAI
-424 SGNDRVTE
+424 SGNNRGVEDK
-432 SEPAREASSLAF
+432 PAREASSLAF
-444 SHVSIAYENAEVLN
+444 SHVSIAYENADVLN
-458 DISLSIPSGRVTLI
+458 DISLSVPSGRVTLI

-548 SDAASQL
+548 SEAASQL

-580 ILTLSPRAVVLD
+580 ILTLNPRAVVFD

-610 QDLACKGLPVLV
+610 QDIACKGLPVLV

-632 AADQVVLLADGTI
+632 IADQVVLLADGTI
-645 AWQGTPGALASDMDA
+645 AWKGTPGALASDIDA
-660 FARAGLEPPESWQ
+660 FVRAGLEPPESWQ

-689 NGATLAKTATRDQ
+689 NGATSANRVAQ
-702 KAGAVQGPEGVEA
+702 GQEAAAAWGPEGSVAQGPEGL
-715 QEPRATA
+715 
-722 ARDSKSTAARDSK
+722 
-735 STAAQGPK
+735 AAQGPK
-743 AAVAR
+743 ATAAR
-748 ALKGVATQE
+748 ELKGVATQE
-757 PSSHGLGVAAK
+757 PSSHGSGVAAK
-768 PSRKD
+768 PGRKN
-773 AAGRGLEDVDAR
+773 AAGRGPERVDAR
-785 VKVTLLLV
+785 VKVILLLV

-804 WTLAMWAMLC
+804 WTLAVWAMLC

-829 HALKPVAL
+829 RALKPVAL
-837 LFAFVVCANLVSCDG
+837 LFAFIVCANLVSCDG
-852 SADVAIAGGVGIST
+852 SADVAIAGSVGIST

-888 VATSTT
+888 VAESTT

-969 LVVGLFR
+969 FVVGLFR

>member
-53 TVCVDGASTANVPGR
+53 AVCVDGASTANVPGR

-101 IGCAEGEI
+101 IGCTEGEI
-109 AERVASSLDAVG
+109 AERVANSLDAVG

-128 EVSSLSGGE
+128 EVQSLSGGE

-145 ALAMEPGYL
+145 VLAMEPGYL

-171 RGLVARLAGRGVGV
+171 RSLVARLAGRGVGV

-225 WDWVLPPNDYADAL
+225 WDWVLPLNDYADAL
-239 RCAVADGFDLAGGF
+239 RCAVADGFDLAGGL
-253 APAHLATWLRSVRAD
+253 APAQLATWLRSVRAEG
-268 VRSDA
+268 RAGA
-273 GSPLDADRDSGIG
+273 GSPLDAGRDSDIG
-286 RVAGRHLD
+286 RVAGHNSD
-294 DHIVFGRNLDD
+294 AHSVVGRNLDD

-328 SGRDSDTHSV
+328 SGRDSDA
-338 SGRDSDTH
+338 H

-353 DTQVSQNGDF
+353 DTQVSQNGDY
-363 SPDKGANVRIQL
+363 SPDKGANVRIQ
-375 DNGGGV
+375 
-381 RIPPENGANVRISP
+381 PENGANVRISP
-395 DNGINIRIMPENASN
+395 DNGINIRIMPENDSN

-424 SGNDRVTE
+424 SGNDRGAE
-432 SEPAREASSLAF
+432 GEPAREASSLAF

-482 LACLAAGLTKAQSG
+482 LACLAAGLAMAQSG

-632 AADQVVLLADGTI
+632 AADQVVLLAGGTI

-689 NGATLAKTATRDQ
+689 NGATSAKTATRDQ
-702 KAGAVQGPEGVEA
+702 EAGAVQGPEGVEA
-715 QEPRATA
+715 QEPRA
-722 ARDSKSTAARDSK
+722 TAARDSK

-829 HALKPVAL
+829 RALKPVAL
-837 LFAFVVCANLVSCDG
+837 LFAFIVCANLVSCDG
-852 SADVAIAGGVGIST
+852 SADVAIAGSVGIST

-899 HACTSLMRPLGHIGV
+899 HACTSLMRLLGHIGV

-943 QRARGVNFDEGSV
+943 QRARGVNFDEGPV

>member
-1 MIEVVDAIVD
+1 MIEIVDAIVD
-11 GALHGVSLCVER
+11 GALYGVSLCVER

-41 RLVCGAQLPQSG
+41 RLVCGAQVPQSG
-53 TVCVDGASTANVPGR
+53 AVCVDGASTANVPGR

-121 LAGFEDR
+121 LAGLEDR
-128 EVSSLSGGE
+128 EVQSLSGGE
-137 LQRLVLAS
+137 LQRLALAS
-145 ALAMEPGYL
+145 VLAMEPGYL

-171 RGLVARLAGRGVGV
+171 RSLVSRLAGRGVGV

-192 LEVLSCNRVLV
+192 LEVLSCNRALV

-225 WDWVLPPNDYADAL
+225 WDWVLPPNGYADAL
-239 RCAVADGFDLAGGF
+239 RRAVADGFDLAGGF
-253 APAHLATWLRSVRAD
+253 APAQLATWLRSVRAD
-268 VRSDA
+268 GCAGA
-273 GSPLDADRDSGIG
+273 GSPLDAGLDSGIA

-294 DHIVFGRNLDD
+294 DRIVFGRNLDEAL
-305 VIVAGRDSDSA
+305 VVGRDSDA
-316 SVFGHNSDACGV
+316 
-328 SGRDSDTHSV
+328 
-338 SGRDSDTH
+338 
-346 SVSGRKS
+346 
-353 DTQVSQNGDF
+353 QVSQNGDF
-363 SPDKGANVRIQL
+363 SPDKGANVRIL
-375 DNGGGV
+375 PENEGRV
-381 RIPPENGANVRISP
+381 RIAPENGTNVRIALE
-395 DNGINIRIMPENASN
+395 NGVDVRVMPENASN
-410 SSIPSDGAGAFSAI
+410 SPIPSDGAGAFSAI
-424 SGNDRVTE
+424 SGNNRGVED
-432 SEPAREASSLAF
+432 EPAREASSLAF
-444 SHVSIAYENAEVLN
+444 GHVSIAYENAEVLN

-548 SDAASQL
+548 SEAASQL

-580 ILTLSPRAVVLD
+580 ILTLNPRAVVLD

-610 QDLACKGLPVLV
+610 QDIACKGLPVLV

-632 AADQVVLLADGTI
+632 IADQVVLLADGTI
-645 AWQGTPGALASDMDA
+645 AWQGTPAALASDIDA

-673 LRELLA
+673 LRELLV

-689 NGATLAKTATRDQ
+689 NGATSVEA
-702 KAGAVQGPEGVEA
+702 AVQGQEAGAARGPEGSVA
-715 QEPRATA
+715 Q
-722 ARDSKSTAARDSK
+722 DSR
-735 STAAQGPK
+735 STAAQGPMAG
-743 AAVAR
+743 AAQEPEGTSA
-748 ALKGVATQE
+748 QE
-757 PSSHGLGVAAK
+757 PSSHGSEVAAR
-768 PSRKD
+768 PGRKD
-773 AAGRGLEDVDAR
+773 AAGRGLEGVDAR

-804 WTLAMWAMLC
+804 WALAMWAMLC

-829 HALKPVAL
+829 RALKPVAL
-837 LFAFVVCANLVSCDG
+837 LFAFIVCANLVSCDG
-852 SADVAIAGGVGIST
+852 SADVAIAGSVGIST

-914 PIEDVGLVLSMALR
+914 PIEDVGLVLAMALR

>member
-11 GALHGVSLCVER
+11 GALHGVSLCVDR

-53 TVCVDGASTANVPGR
+53 AVCVDGASTANVPGR

-101 IGCAEGEI
+101 IGCTEGEI
-109 AERVASSLDAVG
+109 AERVANSLDAVG

-128 EVSSLSGGE
+128 EVQSLSGGE

-145 ALAMEPGYL
+145 VLAMEPGYL

-171 RGLVARLAGRGVGV
+171 RSLVARLAGRGVGV
-185 VLVTHDP
+185 VLVTHDS

-203 LDAGKVIWSGA
+203 LDAGEVIWSGA

-225 WDWVLPPNDYADAL
+225 WDRVLPPNGYSDAV
-239 RCAVADGFDLAGGF
+239 RSAVADGFDLAGGF
-253 APAHLATWLRSVRAD
+253 APAQLAAWLRSVRAD
-268 VRSDA
+268 GCASA
-273 GSPLDADRDSGIG
+273 GSPLDAGLDSY
-286 RVAGRHLD
+286 
-294 DHIVFGRNLDD
+294 
-305 VIVAGRDSDSA
+305 SA
-316 SVFGHNSDACGV
+316 
-328 SGRDSDTHSV
+328 SV
-338 SGRDSDTH
+338 SGRDSDAH
-346 SVSGRKS
+346 SVFGRDS
-353 DTQVSQNGDF
+353 DAQVSQNGDF
-363 SPDKGANVRIQL
+363 SPDKGANVRIL
-375 DNGGGV
+375 PDNEGRV
-381 RIPPENGANVRISP
+381 RIRPDKGANVRISP
-395 DNGINIRIMPENASN
+395 ENGVDVRVMPENASN
-410 SSIPSDGAGAFSAI
+410 SPIPSDGAGAFSAI
-424 SGNDRVTE
+424 SGNNRGVEDK
-432 SEPAREASSLAF
+432 PAREASSLAF
-444 SHVSIAYENAEVLN
+444 SHVSIAYENADVLN
-458 DISLSIPSGRVTLI
+458 DISLSVPSGRVTLI

-548 SDAASQL
+548 SEAASQL

-580 ILTLSPRAVVLD
+580 ILTLNPRAVVFD

-610 QDLACKGLPVLV
+610 QDIACKGLPVLV

-632 AADQVVLLADGTI
+632 IADQVVLLADGTI
-645 AWQGTPGALASDMDA
+645 AWQGTPAALASDMDA

-679 QAEKRDSAGV
+679 RAEKRDSAGV
-689 NGATLAKTATRDQ
+689 NGATSVEAAAQ
-702 KAGAVQGPEGVEA
+702 GQEAGAARGPEGSVA
-715 QEPRATA
+715 Q
-722 ARDSKSTAARDSK
+722 DSK

-748 ALKGVATQE
+748 ELKGAFTQG
-757 PSSHGLGVAAK
+757 PSSQGPKVAAK
-768 PSRKD
+768 SGRKD
-773 AAGRGLEDVDAR
+773 TAGRGLEGVDAR
-785 VKVTLLLV
+785 VKVILLLV

-804 WTLAMWAMLC
+804 WALAMWAMLC

-829 HALKPVAL
+829 RALKPVAL
-837 LFAFVVCANLVSCDG
+837 LFAFIVCANLVSCDG
-852 SADVAIAGGVGIST
+852 SADVAIAGSVGIST

-888 VATSTT
+888 VAESTT

>member
-1 MIEVVDAIVD
+1 MIEIVDAIVD
-11 GALHGVSLCVER
+11 GALYGVSLCVER

-41 RLVCGAQLPQSG
+41 RLVCGAQVPQSG
-53 TVCVDGASTANVPGR
+53 AVCVDGASTANVPGR

-121 LAGFEDR
+121 LAGLEDR
-128 EVSSLSGGE
+128 EVPSLSGGE

-145 ALAMEPGYL
+145 VLAMEPGYL

-171 RGLVARLAGRGVGV
+171 RSLVTRLAGRGVGV

-225 WDWVLPPNDYADAL
+225 WDWVLPPNGYADAL
-239 RCAVADGFDLAGGF
+239 RRAVADGFDLAGGF
-253 APAHLATWLRSVRAD
+253 APAQLATWLRSVRAD
-268 VRSDA
+268 GCAGA
-273 GSPLDADRDSGIG
+273 GSPLDAGLDSY
-286 RVAGRHLD
+286 
-294 DHIVFGRNLDD
+294 
-305 VIVAGRDSDSA
+305 SA
-316 SVFGHNSDACGV
+316 
-328 SGRDSDTHSV
+328 SV

-346 SVSGRKS
+346 GVFGRNS
-353 DTQVSQNGDF
+353 YARGVVGRNSYAQVPQNGDF
-363 SPDKGANVRIQL
+363 SPGKGANVRIL
-375 DNGGGV
+375 PDKEGRA
-381 RIPPENGANVRISP
+381 RISPENGVNV
-395 DNGINIRIMPENASN
+395 RIMPENASG
-410 SSIPSDGAGAFSAI
+410 SLIPSDDAGAFSAI
-424 SGNDRVTE
+424 SENDCGTE
-432 SEPAREASSLAF
+432 GKPVREASSLAF
-444 SHVSIAYENAEVLN
+444 SHVSIAYENADVLN

-548 SDAASQL
+548 SEAASQL

-580 ILTLSPRAVVLD
+580 ILTLNPRAVVLD

-610 QDLACKGLPVLV
+610 QDIACKGLPVLV

-632 AADQVVLLADGTI
+632 IADQVVLLADGTI
-645 AWQGTPGALASDMDA
+645 AWQGTPAALASDIDA

-673 LRELLA
+673 LRELLV

-689 NGATLAKTATRDQ
+689 NGATSVEA
-702 KAGAVQGPEGVEA
+702 AVQGQEAGAARGPEGSVA
-715 QEPRATA
+715 Q
-722 ARDSKSTAARDSK
+722 DSR
-735 STAAQGPK
+735 STAAQGPMAG
-743 AAVAR
+743 AAQEPEGTSA
-748 ALKGVATQE
+748 QE
-757 PSSHGLGVAAK
+757 PSSHGSEVAAR
-768 PSRKD
+768 PGRKD
-773 AAGRGLEDVDAR
+773 AAGRGLEGVDAR

-804 WTLAMWAMLC
+804 WALAMWAMLC

-829 HALKPVAL
+829 RALKPVAL
-837 LFAFVVCANLVSCDG
+837 LFAFIVCANLVSCDG
-852 SADVAIAGGVGIST
+852 SADVAIAGSVGIST

-888 VATSTT
+888 VAESTT

-914 PIEDVGLVLSMALR
+914 PIEGVGLVLSMALR

-989 YGQRSSGQ
+989 YGQRSSEQ

>member
-11 GALHGVSLCVER
+11 GALHGVSLCVDR

-53 TVCVDGASTANVPGR
+53 AVCVDGASTANVPGR

-101 IGCAEGEI
+101 IGCTEGEI
-109 AERVASSLDAVG
+109 AERVANSLDAVG

-128 EVSSLSGGE
+128 EVQSLSGGE

-145 ALAMEPGYL
+145 VLAMEPGYL

-171 RGLVARLAGRGVGV
+171 RSLVARLAGRGVGV
-185 VLVTHDP
+185 VLVTHDS

-203 LDAGKVIWSGA
+203 LDAGEVIWSGA

-225 WDWVLPPNDYADAL
+225 WDRVLPPNGYSDAV
-239 RCAVADGFDLAGGF
+239 RSAVADGFDLAGGF
-253 APAHLATWLRSVRAD
+253 APAQLAAWLRSVRAD
-268 VRSDA
+268 GCAGA
-273 GSPLDADRDSGIG
+273 GSPLDAGLDSGIG

-338 SGRDSDTH
+338 SGR
-346 SVSGRKS
+346 KS

-363 SPDKGANVRIQL
+363 SPDKGANVRIQP

-395 DNGINIRIMPENASN
+395 DNGTNIRIMPENASGF
-410 SSIPSDGAGAFSAI
+410 SIPSDGAGAFSAI
-424 SGNDRVTE
+424 SGNDRGTE
-432 SEPAREASSLAF
+432 GEPAREASSLAF

-458 DISLSIPSGRVTLI
+458 DISLSVPSGRVTLI

-482 LACLAAGLTKAQSG
+482 LACLAAGLARAQSG

-548 SDAASQL
+548 SEAASQL
-555 EIKELLPSDPFCLSG
+555 EIEELLPSDPFCLSG

-580 ILTLSPRAVVLD
+580 ILTLSPRAVALD

-632 AADQVVLLADGTI
+632 IADQVVLLADGTI

-689 NGATLAKTATRDQ
+689 NEATSVETAAQGQGAAARGPEGV
-702 KAGAVQGPEGVEA
+702 AAQGPEG
-715 QEPRATA
+715 
-722 ARDSKSTAARDSK
+722 SAARDSK

-743 AAVAR
+743 ATVAR

-757 PSSHGLGVAAK
+757 PSSHGSEVAAK

-773 AAGRGLEDVDAR
+773 AAGRGLERVDAR
-785 VKVTLLLV
+785 VKVILLLV

-804 WTLAMWAMLC
+804 WALAMWAMLC

-829 HALKPVAL
+829 RALKPVAL
-837 LFAFVVCANLVSCDG
+837 LFAFIVCANLVSCDG
-852 SADVAIAGGVGIST
+852 SADVAIAGSVGIST

-888 VATSTT
+888 VAASTT

-997 HRRVPLQPADKLVLL
+997 HRRAPLQSADKLVLL

>member
-1 MIEVVDAIVD
+1 MGGRAIALMAQKMKSALDVGGRRRMIEVVDAIVD

-53 TVCVDGASTANVPGR
+53 AVCVDGASTGNVPGR

-101 IGCAEGEI
+101 IGCVEGEI

-128 EVSSLSGGE
+128 EVPSLSGGE

-145 ALAMEPGYL
+145 VLAMEPGYL

-171 RGLVARLAGRGVGV
+171 RGLVARLVGRGVGV

-253 APAHLATWLRSVRAD
+253 APAHLAAWLRSVRAD
-268 VRSDA
+268 VRSGA
-273 GSPLDADRDSGIG
+273 GSPLDA
-286 RVAGRHLD
+286 
-294 DHIVFGRNLDD
+294 
-305 VIVAGRDSDSA
+305 GRDSDNGRIA
-316 SVFGHNSDACGV
+316 GHNSDACG
-328 SGRDSDTHSV
+328 V

-363 SPDKGANVRIQL
+363 SPDKGANVRIQP

-395 DNGINIRIMPENASN
+395 ENGINIRIMPENDSN
-410 SSIPSDGAGAFSAI
+410 PSIPSDGAGAFSAI
-424 SGNDRVTE
+424 SGNDRGAE
-432 SEPAREASSLAF
+432 GEPAREASSLAF

-548 SDAASQL
+548 SEAASQL

-580 ILTLSPRAVVLD
+580 ILTLNPRAVVLD

-610 QDLACKGLPVLV
+610 QDIACKGLPVLV

-632 AADQVVLLADGTI
+632 IADQVMLLADGTI
-645 AWQGTPGALASDMDA
+645 AWQGTPAALASDIDA

-673 LRELLA
+673 LRELLV
-679 QAEKRDSAGV
+679 QAEKHDSAGV
-689 NGATLAKTATRDQ
+689 NGVVPVETAAQGQEAAAAR
-702 KAGAVQGPEGVEA
+702 GPEGSV
-715 QEPRATA
+715 
-722 ARDSKSTAARDSK
+722 ARDSK

-743 AAVAR
+743 ATVAR
-748 ALKGVATQE
+748 ELKGVATQE
-757 PSSHGLGVAAK
+757 PSSHGPKVAAK

-773 AAGRGLEDVDAR
+773 TAGRGLEGVDAR
-785 VKVTLLLV
+785 VKVILLLV

-804 WTLAMWAMLC
+804 WTLAVWAMLC

-829 HALKPVAL
+829 RALKPVAL
-837 LFAFVVCANLVSCDG
+837 LFAFIVCANLVSCDG
-852 SADVAIAGGVGIST
+852 SADVAIAGSVGIST
-866 VGAARAATAVA
+866 VGAARAAIAVA

-888 VATSTT
+888 VAESTT

-914 PIEDVGLVLSMALR
+914 PIEDVALVLSMALR

-989 YGQRSSGQ
+989 YGQRSSGK

-1023 LSYSI
+1023 LSYSIW

>member
-11 GALHGVSLCVER
+11 GALHGVSLFVDR

-53 TVCVDGASTANVPGR
+53 AVCVDGASTANVPGR

-109 AERVASSLDAVG
+109 AERVANSLDAVG

-128 EVSSLSGGE
+128 EVQSLSGGE

-145 ALAMEPGYL
+145 VLAMEPGYL

-171 RGLVARLAGRGVGV
+171 RGLVARLVGRGVGV

-225 WDWVLPPNDYADAL
+225 WDWVLPPNGYADAL
-239 RCAVADGFDLAGGF
+239 RRAVADGFDLAGGF
-253 APAHLATWLRSVRAD
+253 APAQLATWLRSVRAN
-268 VRSDA
+268 VRTGA
-273 GSPLDADRDSGIG
+273 GSPLDAGLDSY
-286 RVAGRHLD
+286 
-294 DHIVFGRNLDD
+294 
-305 VIVAGRDSDSA
+305 SA
-316 SVFGHNSDACGV
+316 
-328 SGRDSDTHSV
+328 SV
-338 SGRDSDTH
+338 SGRDSDAC
-346 SVSGRKS
+346 SVSGRDS
-353 DTQVSQNGDF
+353 DAQVSQNGDF
-363 SPDKGANVRIQL
+363 SPDKGANVRIL
-375 DNGGGV
+375 PDNEGRV
-381 RIPPENGANVRISP
+381 RIAPENGTNVRIAP
-395 DNGINIRIMPENASN
+395 ENGLDVRVMPENASG
-410 SSIPSDGAGAFSAI
+410 SSIPSDDVGALSAI
-424 SGNDRVTE
+424 SENDCGTE
-432 SEPAREASSLAF
+432 GKPAREASSLAF
-444 SHVSIAYENAEVLN
+444 SHVSIAYENADVLN
-458 DISLSIPSGRVTLI
+458 DISLSVPSGRVTLI

-517 EQQLFLETVEHE
+517 EQQLFLETVGHE

-548 SDAASQL
+548 SEAASQL

-580 ILTLSPRAVVLD
+580 ILTLNPRAVVLD

-603 AALHRLV
+603 SALHRLV
-610 QDLACKGLPVLV
+610 QDIACKGLPVLV

-632 AADQVVLLADGTI
+632 IADQVILVADGTI
-645 AWQGTPGALASDMDA
+645 AWQGTPDALASDIDA

-673 LRELLA
+673 LRELLV

-689 NGATLAKTATRDQ
+689 NGVVPVETAAQ
-702 KAGAVQGPEGVEA
+702 GQEAGTARGPEGSA
-715 QEPRATA
+715 TQEPEG
-722 ARDSKSTAARDSK
+722 SVARDSK

-743 AAVAR
+743 ATAAR
-748 ALKGVATQE
+748 ELKGVATQE
-757 PSSHGLGVAAK
+757 PSSHGSGVAAK
-768 PSRKD
+768 PGRKN
-773 AAGRGLEDVDAR
+773 AAGRGLERVDAR
-785 VKVTLLLV
+785 VKVILLLV

-804 WTLAMWAMLC
+804 WALAMWAMLC

-829 HALKPVAL
+829 RALKPVAL
-837 LFAFVVCANLVSCDG
+837 LFAFIVCANLVSCDG
-852 SADVAIAGGVGIST
+852 SADVAIAGSVGIST

-888 VATSTT
+888 VAASTT

-989 YGQRSSGQ
+989 YGQRSSEQ

>member
-1 MIEVVDAIVD
+1 MIEIVDAIVD
-11 GALHGVSLCVER
+11 GALYGVSLFVDR

-53 TVCVDGASTANVPGR
+53 AVCVDGASTANVPGR

-101 IGCAEGEI
+101 IGCTEGEI
-109 AERVASSLDAVG
+109 AERVANSLNAVG

-128 EVSSLSGGE
+128 EVPSLSGGE

-145 ALAMEPGYL
+145 VLAMESGYL

-161 QIDSTFRSQF
+161 QIDSTFRAQF
-171 RGLVARLAGRGVGV
+171 RSLVARLAERGVGM

-192 LEVLSCNRVLV
+192 LEVLSCNRALV

-225 WDWVLPPNDYADAL
+225 WDWVLPPNGYADAL
-239 RCAVADGFDLAGGF
+239 RRAVADGFDLAGGF
-253 APAHLATWLRSVRAD
+253 APAQLATWLRSVRAN
-268 VRSDA
+268 VRTGA
-273 GSPLDADRDSGIG
+273 GSPLDAGLDSY
-286 RVAGRHLD
+286 
-294 DHIVFGRNLDD
+294 
-305 VIVAGRDSDSA
+305 SA
-316 SVFGHNSDACGV
+316 
-328 SGRDSDTHSV
+328 SV
-338 SGRDSDTH
+338 SGRDSDA
-346 SVSGRKS
+346 
-353 DTQVSQNGDF
+353 QVSQNGDF
-363 SPDKGANVRIQL
+363 SPDKGANVRIL
-375 DNGGGV
+375 PDNEGRV
-381 RIPPENGANVRISP
+381 RIAPENGTNVRIAP
-395 DNGINIRIMPENASN
+395 ENGLDVRVMPENASG
-410 SSIPSDGAGAFSAI
+410 SSIPSDDVGALSAI
-424 SGNDRVTE
+424 SENDCGTE
-432 SEPAREASSLAF
+432 GKPAREASSLAF
-444 SHVSIAYENAEVLN
+444 SHVSIAYENADVLN
-458 DISLSIPSGRVTLI
+458 DISLSVPSGRVTLI

-517 EQQLFLETVEHE
+517 EQQLFLETVGHE

-548 SDAASQL
+548 SEAASQL

-580 ILTLSPRAVVLD
+580 ILTLNPRAVVLD

-603 AALHRLV
+603 SALHRLV
-610 QDLACKGLPVLV
+610 QDIACKGLPVLV

-632 AADQVVLLADGTI
+632 IADQVILVADGTI
-645 AWQGTPGALASDMDA
+645 AWQGTPDALASDIDA

-673 LRELLA
+673 LRELLV

-689 NGATLAKTATRDQ
+689 NGVVPVETAAQ
-702 KAGAVQGPEGVEA
+702 GQEAGTARGPEGSA
-715 QEPRATA
+715 TQEPEG
-722 ARDSKSTAARDSK
+722 SVARDSK

-743 AAVAR
+743 ATAAR
-748 ALKGVATQE
+748 ELKGVATQE
-757 PSSHGLGVAAK
+757 PSSHGSEVAAK
-768 PSRKD
+768 PGRKD
-773 AAGRGLEDVDAR
+773 AAGRGLEGVDAR

-804 WTLAMWAMLC
+804 WALAMWAMLC

-829 HALKPVAL
+829 RALKPVAL
-837 LFAFVVCANLVSCDG
+837 LFAFIVCANLVSCDG

-888 VATSTT
+888 VAASTT

-899 HACTSLMRPLGHIGV
+899 QACTSLMRPLGHIGV
-914 PIEDVGLVLSMALR
+914 PIEDVGLVLAMALR

-989 YGQRSSGQ
+989 YGQRSSGKY
-997 HRRVPLQPADKLVLL
+997 RRVPLQPADKLVLL
-1012 GGLVVMAVLTV
+1012 GGLVVIAVLTV

>member
-53 TVCVDGASTANVPGR
+53 AVCVDGASTANVPGR

-101 IGCAEGEI
+101 IGCTEGEI
-109 AERVASSLDAVG
+109 AERVANSLDAVG

-128 EVSSLSGGE
+128 EVQSLSGGE

-145 ALAMEPGYL
+145 VLAMEPGYL

-171 RGLVARLAGRGVGV
+171 RSLVSRLAGRGVGV

-192 LEVLSCNRVLV
+192 LEVLSCNWVLV

-225 WDWVLPPNDYADAL
+225 WDWVLPPNGYADAL
-239 RCAVADGFDLAGGF
+239 RRAVADGFDLAGGF
-253 APAHLATWLRSVRAD
+253 DPAQLATWLRSVRAN
-268 VRSDA
+268 VRTGA
-273 GSPLDADRDSGIG
+273 GSPLDA
-286 RVAGRHLD
+286 
-294 DHIVFGRNLDD
+294 
-305 VIVAGRDSDSA
+305 
-316 SVFGHNSDACGV
+316 
-328 SGRDSDTHSV
+328 GRDSDTDSVVGRDSYTHSVVGRNSYACSV
-338 SGRDSDTH
+338 SGRAAAA
-346 SVSGRKS
+346 
-353 DTQVSQNGDF
+353 QASQNGDF
-363 SPDKGANVRIQL
+363 SPDKGANVRIL
-375 DNGGGV
+375 PDNEGRA
-381 RIPPENGANVRISP
+381 RISPENGTNVRISP

-410 SSIPSDGAGAFSAI
+410 SSIPSDGAGAFSAR
-424 SGNDRVTE
+424 SGNDRGAE
-432 SEPAREASSLAF
+432 GEPAREASSLAF

-496 SVLLGGTAPV
+496 SVLLGGTASV

-597 LDAPAR
+597 LDALAR

-610 QDLACKGLPVLV
+610 QDIACKGVPALV

-632 AADQVVLLADGTI
+632 IADQVILLADGTI
-645 AWQGTPGALASDMDA
+645 AWQGTPAALASDIDA

-689 NGATLAKTATRDQ
+689 NGATSVEAAAQ
-702 KAGAVQGPEGVEA
+702 GQEAGAARGPEGSVA
-715 QEPRATA
+715 Q
-722 ARDSKSTAARDSK
+722 DSK
-735 STAAQGPK
+735 STAAQGPMAG
-743 AAVAR
+743 AAQEPEGTSA
-748 ALKGVATQE
+748 QE
-757 PSSHGLGVAAK
+757 PSSHGSEVAAK

-773 AAGRGLEDVDAR
+773 TAGRGLEGVDAR

-814 LLVLRASGIGGKAVA
+814 LLVLRSSGIGGKAVA

-837 LFAFVVCANLVSCDG
+837 LFAFIVCANLVSCDG
-852 SADVAIAGGVGIST
+852 SADVAIAGSVGIST

>member
-53 TVCVDGASTANVPGR
+53 AVCVDGASTANVPGR

-87 STIVSDELAFGLWN
+87 STIVRDELAFGLWN

-128 EVSSLSGGE
+128 EVPSLSGGE

-145 ALAMEPGYL
+145 VLAMEPGYL

-171 RGLVARLAGRGVGV
+171 RSLVARLAGRGVGV

-239 RCAVADGFDLAGGF
+239 RCAVADGFDLAGGL
-253 APAHLATWLRSVRAD
+253 APAQLAMWFRSVRAEG
-268 VRSDA
+268 RAGA
-273 GSPLDADRDSGIG
+273 GSPLDA
-286 RVAGRHLD
+286 
-294 DHIVFGRNLDD
+294 
-305 VIVAGRDSDSA
+305 GRDSDNGRIA
-316 SVFGHNSDACGV
+316 GHNSDA
-328 SGRDSDTHSV
+328 
-338 SGRDSDTH
+338 H

-353 DTQVSQNGDF
+353 DTQVSQNGEI
-363 SPDKGANVRIQL
+363 SPDKEANVRIQ
-375 DNGGGV
+375 
-381 RIPPENGANVRISP
+381 PENGANVRISP

-410 SSIPSDGAGAFSAI
+410 SSIPSDGAGAFSAR
-424 SGNDRVTE
+424 SGNDRGAE
-432 SEPAREASSLAF
+432 GEPAREASSLAF

-496 SVLLGGTAPV
+496 SVLLGGTASV

-534 RNLGCSEDEVARRV
+534 RNLGCSEDEAARRV

-632 AADQVVLLADGTI
+632 IADQVVLLADGTI
-645 AWQGTPGALASDMDA
+645 AWQGTPGALASDIDA

-689 NGATLAKTATRDQ
+689 NGATSAKAATRDQ
-702 KAGAVQGPEGVEA
+702 EAGAARGSEGVEA

-722 ARDSKSTAARDSK
+722 ARDSKSTAA
-735 STAAQGPK
+735 QGPK
-743 AAVAR
+743 ATVAR
-748 ALKGVATQE
+748 ALKGAATQE

-773 AAGRGLEDVDAR
+773 TAGRGLEGVDAR

-814 LLVLRASGIGGKAVA
+814 LLVLRSSGIGGKAVA

-837 LFAFVVCANLVSCDG
+837 LFAFIVCANLVSCDG
-852 SADVAIAGGVGIST
+852 SADVAIAGSVGIST

-956 LRRVRAWA
+956 LRRVRAWV

-997 HRRVPLQPADKLVLL
+997 HRRVPLQPADKLVLH

>member
-1 MIEVVDAIVD
+1 MIEIVDAIVD

-41 RLVCGAQLPQSG
+41 RLVCGAQVPQSG
-53 TVCVDGASTANVPGR
+53 AVCVDGASTANVPGR

-101 IGCAEGEI
+101 IGCTEGEI

-128 EVSSLSGGE
+128 EVPSLSGGE

-145 ALAMEPGYL
+145 VLAMEPGYL

-214 PGSLLVDYRDL
+214 PGSLLVDRRDL
-225 WDWVLPPNDYADAL
+225 WDWVLPPNGYADAL
-239 RCAVADGFDLAGGF
+239 RRAVADGFDLAGGF
-253 APAHLATWLRSVRAD
+253 APAQLATWLRSVRAD
-268 VRSDA
+268 VRTGVGYSFDA
-273 GSPLDADRDSGIG
+273 GLDSY
-286 RVAGRHLD
+286 
-294 DHIVFGRNLDD
+294 
-305 VIVAGRDSDSA
+305 SA
-316 SVFGHNSDACGV
+316 
-328 SGRDSDTHSV
+328 SV
-338 SGRDSDTH
+338 SGRDSDARG
-346 SVSGRKS
+346 VFGRDS
-353 DTQVSQNGDF
+353 DAQVSQNGDF
-363 SPDKGANVRIQL
+363 SPDKGANVRIL
-375 DNGGGV
+375 PENEGRV
-381 RIPPENGANVRISP
+381 RIAPENGLDVRV
-395 DNGINIRIMPENASN
+395 MPENASN
-410 SSIPSDGAGAFSAI
+410 SPIPSDGAGAFSAI
-424 SGNDRVTE
+424 SGNNRGVEDK
-432 SEPAREASSLAF
+432 PAREASSLAF
-444 SHVSIAYENAEVLN
+444 SHVSIAYENADVLN
-458 DISLSIPSGRVTLI
+458 DISLAVPSGRVTLI

-548 SDAASQL
+548 SEAASQL

-580 ILTLSPRAVVLD
+580 ILTLNPRAVVLD

-610 QDLACKGLPVLV
+610 QDIACKGLPVLV

-632 AADQVVLLADGTI
+632 IADQVVLLADGTI
-645 AWQGTPGALASDMDA
+645 AWKGTPGALASDIDA
-660 FARAGLEPPESWQ
+660 FVRAGLEPPESWQ

-689 NGATLAKTATRDQ
+689 NGATSVEAAAQ
-702 KAGAVQGPEGVEA
+702 GQEAGAVRGPEGSVA
-715 QEPRATA
+715 Q
-722 ARDSKSTAARDSK
+722 DSK
-735 STAAQGPK
+735 STAAQGPMAG
-743 AAVAR
+743 AAQEPEGTSA
-748 ALKGVATQE
+748 QE
-757 PSSHGLGVAAK
+757 PSSYGSEVAAK
-768 PSRKD
+768 PGRKD
-773 AAGRGLEDVDAR
+773 TAGRGLEGVDAR

-804 WTLAMWAMLC
+804 WALAMWAMLC
-814 LLVLRASGIGGKAVA
+814 LLALRASGIGGKAVA
-829 HALKPVAL
+829 RALKPVAL
-837 LFAFVVCANLVSCDG
+837 LFAFIVCANLVSCDG
-852 SADVAIAGGVGIST
+852 SADVAIAGSVGIST

-888 VATSTT
+888 VAASTT

-899 HACTSLMRPLGHIGV
+899 QACTSLMRPLGHIGV

-943 QRARGVNFDEGSV
+943 QRAHGVNFDEGSV

>member
-23 GEVVALIGHN
+23 GEVLALIGHN

-41 RLVCGAQLPQSG
+41 RLACGAQLPQSG
-53 TVCVDGASTANVPGR
+53 AVCVDGASTANVPGR

-101 IGCAEGEI
+101 IGCTEGET

-128 EVSSLSGGE
+128 EVPSLSGGE

-145 ALAMEPGYL
+145 VLAMEPGYL

-171 RGLVARLAGRGVGV
+171 RSLVARLAGRGVGV

-203 LDAGKVIWSGA
+203 LDAGKVVWSGA
-214 PGSLLVDYRDL
+214 PGSLLVDRRDL
-225 WDWVLPPNDYADAL
+225 WDWVLPPNGYADAL

-253 APAHLATWLRSVRAD
+253 APAQLATWLRSVRAD
-268 VRSDA
+268 GCAGA
-273 GSPLDADRDSGIG
+273 GSPLDA
-286 RVAGRHLD
+286 
-294 DHIVFGRNLDD
+294 GRNS
-305 VIVAGRDSDSA
+305 GSA
-316 SVFGHNSDACGV
+316 
-328 SGRDSDTHSV
+328 SV
-338 SGRDSDTH
+338 SGRDSYAHGVD
-346 SVSGRKS
+346 GRDS
-353 DTQVSQNGDF
+353 DAQVSQNGDF
-363 SPDKGANVRIQL
+363 SPDKGANVRIL
-375 DNGGGV
+375 PDNEGHV
-381 RIPPENGANVRISP
+381 RISPENGTNVRISP
-395 DNGINIRIMPENASN
+395 ENGVNVRIMPENASG
-410 SSIPSDGAGAFSAI
+410 SSIPPEGAGAFSAI
-424 SGNDRVTE
+424 SGNDCGAE
-432 SEPAREASSLAF
+432 GKPAREASSLAF
-444 SHVSIAYENAEVLN
+444 SHVSIAYENADVLN

-472 AGRSGAGKTT
+472 AGRSGAGKTS

-496 SVLLGGTAPV
+496 SVQLGGTAPV

-548 SDAASQL
+548 SEAASQL

-580 ILTLSPRAVVLD
+580 ILTLSPRAAVLD

-603 AALHRLV
+603 AALHCLV

-632 AADQVVLLADGTI
+632 IADQVVLLADGTI
-645 AWQGTPGALASDMDA
+645 AWQGTPAALASDMDA

-673 LRELLA
+673 LRELLT

-689 NGATLAKTATRDQ
+689 TGATSANRVAQ
-702 KAGAVQGPEGVEA
+702 GQEAAAAWGPEDSVA
-715 QEPRATA
+715 Q
-722 ARDSKSTAARDSK
+722 DSK

-748 ALKGVATQE
+748 ELKGAFTRG
-757 PSSHGLGVAAK
+757 PSSQGPKVAAR
-768 PSRKD
+768 PGRKD
-773 AAGRGLEDVDAR
+773 TAGRGLEGVDAR
-785 VKVTLLLV
+785 VKVILLLV

-804 WTLAMWAMLC
+804 WALAMWAMLC

-829 HALKPVAL
+829 RALKPVAL
-837 LFAFVVCANLVSCDG
+837 LFAFIVCANLVSCDG
-852 SADVAIAGGVGIST
+852 SADVALAGSVGIST

-888 VATSTT
+888 VAASTT

-899 HACTSLMRPLGHIGV
+899 QACTSLMRPLGHIGV

>member
-41 RLVCGAQLPQSG
+41 RLACGAQLPQSG
-53 TVCVDGASTANVPGR
+53 AVCVDGASTANVPGR

-128 EVSSLSGGE
+128 EVPSLSGGE

-145 ALAMEPGYL
+145 VLAMEPGYL

-171 RGLVARLAGRGVGV
+171 RSLVARLAGRGVGV

-239 RCAVADGFDLAGGF
+239 RCAAADGFDLAGGF
-253 APAHLATWLRSVRAD
+253 APAHLATWLRSVRAEG
-268 VRSDA
+268 RAGA
-273 GSPLDADRDSGIG
+273 GSPLDA
-286 RVAGRHLD
+286 
-294 DHIVFGRNLDD
+294 
-305 VIVAGRDSDSA
+305 GRDSDNGRIA
-316 SVFGHNSDACGV
+316 GHNSDA
-328 SGRDSDTHSV
+328 
-338 SGRDSDTH
+338 H

-353 DTQVSQNGDF
+353 DTQVSQNG
-363 SPDKGANVRIQL
+363 
-375 DNGGGV
+375 
-381 RIPPENGANVRISP
+381 EISP

-432 SEPAREASSLAF
+432 GEPAREASSLAF

-555 EIKELLPSDPFCLSG
+555 EIKELLPSDPLRLSG

-689 NGATLAKTATRDQ
+689 NGATSAKTATRDQ
-702 KAGAVQGPEGVEA
+702 EAGAVQGPECVEA
-715 QEPRATA
+715 QEPRA
-722 ARDSKSTAARDSK
+722 TAARDSK

-837 LFAFVVCANLVSCDG
+837 LFAFIVCANLVSCDG
-852 SADVAIAGGVGIST
+852 SSDVAIAGGVGIST

>member
-53 TVCVDGASTANVPGR
+53 AVCVDGAFTANVPGR

-101 IGCAEGEI
+101 IGCTEGEI
-109 AERVASSLDAVG
+109 AERVANSLDAVG

-128 EVSSLSGGE
+128 EVQSLSGGE

-145 ALAMEPGYL
+145 VLAMEPGYL

-171 RGLVARLAGRGVGV
+171 RDLVARLAGRGVGV

-192 LEVLSCNRVLV
+192 LEVLSCNRALV

-225 WDWVLPPNDYADAL
+225 WDWVLPPNGYADAL
-239 RCAVADGFDLAGGF
+239 RRAVTDGFDLAGGF
-253 APAHLATWLRSVRAD
+253 APAQLATWLRSVRAD
-268 VRSDA
+268 VRIGA
-273 GSPLDADRDSGIG
+273 GSPLDAGLDSY
-286 RVAGRHLD
+286 
-294 DHIVFGRNLDD
+294 
-305 VIVAGRDSDSA
+305 SA
-316 SVFGHNSDACGV
+316 
-328 SGRDSDTHSV
+328 SV
-338 SGRDSDTH
+338 SGRDSDACG
-346 SVSGRKS
+346 VFGRDS
-353 DTQVSQNGDF
+353 DAQVSQNGDF
-363 SPDKGANVRIQL
+363 SPDKGANVRIPPDKEGRVGISL
-375 DNGGGV
+375 ENGIGV
-381 RIPPENGANVRISP
+381 RIV
-395 DNGINIRIMPENASN
+395 PENASG

-424 SGNDRVTE
+424 SGNNRGVED
-432 SEPAREASSLAF
+432 EPVREASSLAF
-444 SHVSIAYENAEVLN
+444 SHVSIAYENADVLN
-458 DISLSIPSGRVTLI
+458 DISLSVPSGRVTLI

-517 EQQLFLETVEHE
+517 EQQLFLETVGHE

-534 RNLGCSEDEVARRV
+534 RNLGCSEDEVDRRV
-548 SDAASQL
+548 SEAASQL

-580 ILTLSPRAVVLD
+580 ILTLNPRAVVLD

-610 QDLACKGLPVLV
+610 QDIACKGLPVLV

-632 AADQVVLLADGTI
+632 IADQVILVADGTI
-645 AWQGTPGALASDMDA
+645 AWQGTPDALASDIDA

-673 LRELLA
+673 LRELLV

-689 NGATLAKTATRDQ
+689 NGVVPVETAAQ
-702 KAGAVQGPEGVEA
+702 GQEAGTARGPEGSA
-715 QEPRATA
+715 TQEPEGSVAQ
-722 ARDSKSTAARDSK
+722 DSR
-735 STAAQGPK
+735 STAAQGPMAG
-743 AAVAR
+743 AAQEPEGTSA
-748 ALKGVATQE
+748 QE
-757 PSSHGLGVAAK
+757 PSSHGSEVAAR
-768 PSRKD
+768 PGRKD
-773 AAGRGLEDVDAR
+773 AAGRGLEGVDAR

-804 WTLAMWAMLC
+804 WALAMWAMLC

-829 HALKPVAL
+829 RALKPVAL
-837 LFAFVVCANLVSCDG
+837 LFAFIVCANLVSCDG
-852 SADVAIAGGVGIST
+852 SADVAIAGSVGIST

-888 VATSTT
+888 VAESTT

-956 LRRVRAWA
+956 LRRVRAWV

>member
-53 TVCVDGASTANVPGR
+53 TACVDGASTANVPGR

-101 IGCAEGEI
+101 IGCTEGEI

-128 EVSSLSGGE
+128 EVPSLSGGE

-145 ALAMEPGYL
+145 VLAMEPGYL

-171 RGLVARLAGRGVGV
+171 RSLVARFAGRGVGV

-214 PGSLLVDYRDL
+214 PDSLLVDYRDL
-225 WDWVLPPNDYADAL
+225 WDWVLPPNGYADAL

-253 APAHLATWLRSVRAD
+253 APAHLATWLRSVRAN
-268 VRSDA
+268 VRTGA
-273 GSPLDADRDSGIG
+273 GSPLDA
-286 RVAGRHLD
+286 
-294 DHIVFGRNLDD
+294 
-305 VIVAGRDSDSA
+305 
-316 SVFGHNSDACGV
+316 
-328 SGRDSDTHSV
+328 GRDSDTDSVVGRNSYACSV
-338 SGRDSDTH
+338 SGRDSDA
-346 SVSGRKS
+346 
-353 DTQVSQNGDF
+353 QASQNGDF
-363 SPDKGANVRIQL
+363 SPDKGANVRIL
-375 DNGGGV
+375 PDNEGRA
-381 RIPPENGANVRISP
+381 RISPENGTNVRISP
-395 DNGINIRIMPENASN
+395 ENGLDVRVMPENASN
-410 SSIPSDGAGAFSAI
+410 SSIPSDDVGAFSAI
-424 SGNDRVTE
+424 SENDCGTE
-432 SEPAREASSLAF
+432 GKPAREASSLTF
-444 SHVSIAYENAEVLN
+444 SHVSIAYENADVLN

-482 LACLAAGLTKAQSG
+482 LACLAAGLAKAQSG

-548 SDAASQL
+548 SEAASQL

-580 ILTLSPRAVVLD
+580 ILTLSPRAVALD

-645 AWQGTPGALASDMDA
+645 AWQGTPDALTSDMDA

-689 NGATLAKTATRDQ
+689 NGATSVEA
-702 KAGAVQGPEGVEA
+702 AVQGQEAGAARGPEGSVA
-715 QEPRATA
+715 Q
-722 ARDSKSTAARDSK
+722 DSK
-735 STAAQGPK
+735 STAAQGPMAG
-743 AAVAR
+743 AAQEPEGTSA
-748 ALKGVATQE
+748 QE
-757 PSSHGLGVAAK
+757 PSSHGSEVAAR
-768 PSRKD
+768 PGQKD
-773 AAGRGLEDVDAR
+773 TAGRGLEGVDAR
-785 VKVTLLLV
+785 VKVILLLV

-804 WTLAMWAMLC
+804 WTLAVWAMLC

-829 HALKPVAL
+829 RALKPVAL
-837 LFAFVVCANLVSCDG
+837 LFAFIVCANLVSCDG
-852 SADVAIAGGVGIST
+852 SADVAIAGSVGIST

-888 VATSTT
+888 VAASTT

-899 HACTSLMRPLGHIGV
+899 QACTSLMRPLGHIGV

-989 YGQRSSGQ
+989 YGQRSSEQ

>member
-11 GALHGVSLCVER
+11 GALHGVSLCVDR

-53 TVCVDGASTANVPGR
+53 AVCVDGASTANVPGR

-101 IGCAEGEI
+101 IGCTEGEI
-109 AERVASSLDAVG
+109 AERVANSLDAVG

-128 EVSSLSGGE
+128 EVQSLSGGE

-145 ALAMEPGYL
+145 VLAMEPGYL

-171 RGLVARLAGRGVGV
+171 RSLVARLAGRGVGV
-185 VLVTHDP
+185 VLVTHDS

-203 LDAGKVIWSGA
+203 LDAGEEIWSGA

-225 WDWVLPPNDYADAL
+225 WDRVLPPNGYSDAV
-239 RCAVADGFDLAGGF
+239 RSAVADGFDLAGGF
-253 APAHLATWLRSVRAD
+253 APAQLAAWLRSVRAD
-268 VRSDA
+268 GCAGA
-273 GSPLDADRDSGIG
+273 GSPLDAGLDSY
-286 RVAGRHLD
+286 
-294 DHIVFGRNLDD
+294 
-305 VIVAGRDSDSA
+305 SA
-316 SVFGHNSDACGV
+316 
-328 SGRDSDTHSV
+328 SV
-338 SGRDSDTH
+338 SGRDSDAH
-346 SVSGRKS
+346 SVVGRDS
-353 DTQVSQNGDF
+353 DTQVPQNGDY
-363 SPDKGANVRIQL
+363 SPDKGTNVRIL
-375 DNGGGV
+375 PDKEGRA
-381 RIPPENGANVRISP
+381 RISPENGLDVRV
-395 DNGINIRIMPENASN
+395 MPENASG
-410 SSIPSDGAGAFSAI
+410 SSIPSDNTAVFSAI
-424 SGNDRVTE
+424 SENDCGTE
-432 SEPAREASSLAF
+432 DKPVREASSLAF
-444 SHVSIAYENAEVLN
+444 SHASIAYENADVLN
-458 DISLSIPSGRVTLI
+458 DISLSIPSGWVTLI

-534 RNLGCSEDEVARRV
+534 RNLCCSEDEVARRV
-548 SDAASQL
+548 SEAASQL

-580 ILTLSPRAVVLD
+580 ILTLGPRAVVLD

-603 AALHRLV
+603 SALHRLV
-610 QDLACKGLPVLV
+610 QDIACKGLPVLV

-632 AADQVVLLADGTI
+632 IADQVILLADGTI
-645 AWQGTPGALASDMDA
+645 AWQGTPDALASDIDA

-673 LRELLA
+673 LRELLVK
-679 QAEKRDSAGV
+679 AEKRDSAGV
-689 NGATLAKTATRDQ
+689 NGATSAKTATRDQ
-702 KAGAVQGPEGVEA
+702 EAGAMQGPEGVEA

-722 ARDSKSTAARDSK
+722 ARDSKSTAAQR
-735 STAAQGPK
+735 PK

-768 PSRKD
+768 PSRKGT
-773 AAGRGLEDVDAR
+773 AGRGLEDVDAR

-837 LFAFVVCANLVSCDG
+837 LFAFIVCANLVSCDG
-852 SADVAIAGGVGIST
+852 SADVAIAGSVGIST

-888 VATSTT
+888 VAESTT

>member
-53 TVCVDGASTANVPGR
+53 AVCVDGASTANVPGR

-128 EVSSLSGGE
+128 EVPSLSGGE

-145 ALAMEPGYL
+145 VLAMEPGYL

-225 WDWVLPPNDYADAL
+225 WDWVLPPIDYADAL

-268 VRSDA
+268 VRSGA
-273 GSPLDADRDSGIG
+273 GSPLDADRDSDNG
-286 RVAGRHLD
+286 RIA
-294 DHIVFGRNLDD
+294 
-305 VIVAGRDSDSA
+305 
-316 SVFGHNSDACGV
+316 GHNSDACGV
-328 SGRDSDTHSV
+328 SGRD
-338 SGRDSDTH
+338 
-346 SVSGRKS
+346 S

-363 SPDKGANVRIQL
+363 SPDKGANVRIQP

-432 SEPAREASSLAF
+432 GEPAREASSLAF

-597 LDAPAR
+597 LDALAR

-689 NGATLAKTATRDQ
+689 NGATSANTATRDQ
-702 KAGAVQGPEGVEA
+702 EAGAVQGPEGVEA

-722 ARDSKSTAARDSK
+722 ARDSKSTAA
-735 STAAQGPK
+735 QGPK

-748 ALKGVATQE
+748 ALRGAATQE
-757 PSSHGLGVAAK
+757 PPSHGLGVAAK

-837 LFAFVVCANLVSCDG
+837 LFAFIVCANLVSCDG

>member
-53 TVCVDGASTANVPGR
+53 AVCVDGASTANVPGR

-128 EVSSLSGGE
+128 EVPSLSGGE

-145 ALAMEPGYL
+145 VIAMEPGYL

-171 RGLVARLAGRGVGV
+171 RSLVARFAGRGVGV

-253 APAHLATWLRSVRAD
+253 APAQLATWLRSVRAD
-268 VRSDA
+268 VRSGA
-273 GSPLDADRDSGIG
+273 GSPLDADLDSGIG
-286 RVAGRHLD
+286 R
-294 DHIVFGRNLDD
+294 
-305 VIVAGRDSDSA
+305 
-316 SVFGHNSDACGV
+316 
-328 SGRDSDTHSV
+328 V

-353 DTQVSQNGDF
+353 DTQASQNGDF
-363 SPDKGANVRIQL
+363 SPDKGANVRIQP
-375 DNGGGV
+375 DKGANV
-381 RIPPENGANVRISP
+381 RIPPENGANVRIAP
-395 DNGINIRIMPENASN
+395 DNGINIRIMPENDSN

-424 SGNDRVTE
+424 SGNDRGTE
-432 SEPAREASSLAF
+432 GEPAREASSLAF

-555 EIKELLPSDPFCLSG
+555 EIKELLSSDPFCLSG

-689 NGATLAKTATRDQ
+689 NGATSAKTATRDQ
-702 KAGAVQGPEGVEA
+702 EAGAVQGPEGVEA
-715 QEPRATA
+715 QEPRA
-722 ARDSKSTAARDSK
+722 TAARDSK

-793 ATAALFAARAP
+793 ATTALFAARAP

-837 LFAFVVCANLVSCDG
+837 LFAFIVCANLVSCDG

-928 FIPVVSEEAGRIRLA
+928 FIPIVSEEAGRIRLA

-956 LRRVRAWA
+956 LGRVRAWA

>member
-87 STIVSDELAFGLWN
+87 STIVRDELAFGLWN

-109 AERVASSLDAVG
+109 TERVASSLDAVG
-121 LAGFEDR
+121 LAGFEDH

-145 ALAMEPGYL
+145 VLAMEPGYL

-171 RGLVARLAGRGVGV
+171 RSLVSRLAGRGAGV

-192 LEVLSCNRVLV
+192 LEVLSCNWVLV

-225 WDWVLPPNDYADAL
+225 WDWVLPPNGYADAL
-239 RCAVADGFDLAGGF
+239 RRAVADGFDLAGGF
-253 APAHLATWLRSVRAD
+253 DPAQLATWLRSVRAN
-268 VRSDA
+268 VRTGA
-273 GSPLDADRDSGIG
+273 GSPLDA
-286 RVAGRHLD
+286 
-294 DHIVFGRNLDD
+294 
-305 VIVAGRDSDSA
+305 
-316 SVFGHNSDACGV
+316 
-328 SGRDSDTHSV
+328 GRDSDTDSVVGRNSYACSV
-338 SGRDSDTH
+338 SGRDSDA
-346 SVSGRKS
+346 
-353 DTQVSQNGDF
+353 QASQNGDF
-363 SPDKGANVRIQL
+363 SPDKGANVRIL
-375 DNGGGV
+375 PDNEGRA
-381 RIPPENGANVRISP
+381 RISPENGTNVRISP
-395 DNGINIRIMPENASN
+395 ENGLDVRVMPENASN
-410 SSIPSDGAGAFSAI
+410 SSIPSDDVGALSAI
-424 SGNDRVTE
+424 SENDCGTE
-432 SEPAREASSLAF
+432 GKPAREASSLTF

-548 SDAASQL
+548 SEAASQL

-603 AALHRLV
+603 SALHCLV
-610 QDLACKGLPVLV
+610 QDIACKGLPVLV

-632 AADQVVLLADGTI
+632 IADQVVLLADGTI
-645 AWQGTPGALASDMDA
+645 AWQGTPAALASDMDA
-660 FARAGLEPPESWQ
+660 FARAGLKPPESWQ

-689 NGATLAKTATRDQ
+689 NGATSVEA
-702 KAGAVQGPEGVEA
+702 AVQGQEAGAARGPEGSVA
-715 QEPRATA
+715 Q
-722 ARDSKSTAARDSK
+722 DSK
-735 STAAQGPK
+735 STAAQGPMAG
-743 AAVAR
+743 AAQEPEGTSA
-748 ALKGVATQE
+748 QE
-757 PSSHGLGVAAK
+757 PSSHGSEVAAR
-768 PSRKD
+768 PGRKD
-773 AAGRGLEDVDAR
+773 AAGRGLEGVDAR

-804 WTLAMWAMLC
+804 WALAVWAMLC

-829 HALKPVAL
+829 RALKPVAL
-837 LFAFVVCANLVSCDG
+837 LLAFIVCANLVSCDG
-852 SADVAIAGGVGIST
+852 SADVAIAGSVGIST

-888 VATSTT
+888 VAESTT

-989 YGQRSSGQ
+989 YGQRSSEQ

>member
-11 GALHGVSLCVER
+11 GAIHGVSLCVER

-41 RLVCGAQLPQSG
+41 RLVCGAQLPQYG
-53 TVCVDGASTANVPGR
+53 AVCVDGASTANVPGR

-109 AERVASSLDAVG
+109 TERVASSLDAVG

-128 EVSSLSGGE
+128 EVPSLSGGE

-145 ALAMEPGYL
+145 VLAMEPGYL

-171 RGLVARLAGRGVGV
+171 RSLVARLAGRGVGV

-192 LEVLSCNRVLV
+192 LEVLSCNRALV

-225 WDWVLPPNDYADAL
+225 WDWVLPPSGYADAL
-239 RCAVADGFDLAGGF
+239 RGAVADGFDLAGGF
-253 APAHLATWLRSVRAD
+253 APAQLATWLRNFQVDGCAG
-268 VRSDA
+268 A
-273 GSPLDADRDSGIG
+273 GSPLDVG
-286 RVAGRHLD
+286 L
-294 DHIVFGRNLDD
+294 
-305 VIVAGRDSDSA
+305 DSDTD
-316 SVFGHNSDACGV
+316 SVVGRNSDA
-328 SGRDSDTHSV
+328 
-338 SGRDSDTH
+338 
-346 SVSGRKS
+346 
-353 DTQVSQNGDF
+353 QVSQNGEF
-363 SPDKGANVRIQL
+363 SPDKGANVRIS
-375 DNGGGV
+375 
-381 RIPPENGANVRISP
+381 PENGIDVRV
-395 DNGINIRIMPENASN
+395 MPENASN
-410 SSIPSDGAGAFSAI
+410 SSIPSDSTAVFSAV
-424 SGNDRVTE
+424 SGNDRGAE
-432 SEPAREASSLAF
+432 GEPAREASSLAF
-444 SHVSIAYENAEVLN
+444 SHVSIAYENADVLN

-517 EQQLFLETVEHE
+517 EQQLFLETVDHE

-534 RNLGCSEDEVARRV
+534 RNLCCSEDEVARRV
-548 SDAASQL
+548 SEAASQL
-555 EIKELLPSDPFCLSG
+555 EIMELLPSDPFCLSG

-580 ILTLSPRAVVLD
+580 ILTLNPRAVVLD

-622 VSHDLEEWLA
+622 VSHDLEEWFA
-632 AADQVVLLADGTI
+632 IADQVVLLADGTI
-645 AWQGTPGALASDMDA
+645 AWQGTPAALASDMGA
-660 FARAGLEPPESWQ
+660 FTRAGLEPPESWQ

-689 NGATLAKTATRDQ
+689 NGTASAETAAQGQEAAAAR
-702 KAGAVQGPEGVEA
+702 GPEGSVA
-715 QEPRATA
+715 Q
-722 ARDSKSTAARDSK
+722 DSKN
-735 STAAQGPK
+735 TAAQGPMAG
-743 AAVAR
+743 AAQEPEGTSA
-748 ALKGVATQE
+748 QE
-757 PSSHGLGVAAK
+757 PSSHGPKVAAK
-768 PSRKD
+768 PGRKD
-773 AAGRGLEDVDAR
+773 TAGRGLEGVDAR
-785 VKVTLLLV
+785 VKVILLLV

-804 WTLAMWAMLC
+804 WALAIWAMLC

-829 HALKPVAL
+829 RALKPVAL
-837 LFAFVVCANLVSCDG
+837 LFAFIVCANLVSCDG
-852 SADVAIAGGVGIST
+852 SADVALAGSVGIST

-888 VATSTT
+888 VAESTT

-964 AVLTP
+964 TVLTP

-989 YGQRSSGQ
+989 YGQRSSER